1 MSTNDSKPSVFI
13 VTGMHRSG
21 TSLTA
26 SLFQKV
32 GVDIGKRLVGP
43 ADGNVKGHFENVDFV
58 EFHKSVLR
66 SHGIDEL
73 GCTFEKTIPVAAS
86 DVEIAKRAIDQNQ
99 QTHKHWGWKD
109 PRTALFWDFWLN
121 LLPDANFICVYR
133 SPWEVVDSL
142 YRRGT
147 DVSLLQN
154 PEMAVKMWLHYN
166 QKVLELYERFPERCL
181 LANVYP
187 IGNTPELF
195 IDRVNDKFNVNL
207 GAIPADNFEE
217 SLLVNDIIKSHRPSL
232 IEQYF
237 PEALEL
243 YQILESQAGNLSSES
258 KLASDQIIHFPA
270 SSVGPFEDWLKIR
283 LLEKQQK
290 NSNSEVKQW
299 QEQFHQAQT
308 KALGLETKLGE
319 TQVQLAGKETNF
331 QEALAKLLGLE
342 TELGQTQA
350 LLAGQTSQ
358 FQEALTKVLKLETEL
373 GQTQVQL
380 AGKEAHFQEAL
391 AKLLELETELGQ
403 TQVQLAGKES
413 QFQIALAKVLK
424 LETELGKT
432 QVKFEEKE
440 FRLEQKLAELL
451 WLETAQSQTQQD
463 LELSRQENERFQAE
477 IAAIKSSD
485 WWQLRERWWE
495 FQRRI
500 RDFFPSFVFSLDK
513 PTTWQVCDSNLL
525 IVGWVFHRKKEIQAV
540 RARIE
545 GKSFAA
551 VYGIERSDIALAH
564 SNIAGA
570 NKSGFTIELAAPA
583 GRHEVLLE
591 AQDERGKWYLLAAY
605 PLLVSTIQASLDV
618 PVIWE
623 QLQGQI
629 LFAGWCCHH
638 DRKIAKLSFLCGD
651 TAVECA
657 YGLRRKDVG
666 EVFPDWV
673 NSSES
678 GFEALVDLPPGE
690 WHVSLQAELETGE
703 ILYFQ
708 APQILTVR
716 RYHIWQRSADKFEEF
731 SSFVEAIRQRAR
743 ERKQRL
749 GRIVPMP
756 WEIVKVMRQFG
767 KIYRQQ
773 KQFTAPG
780 DLLPPAGFVVP
791 KPIDRYDA
799 WLEVNQWNVRSRDYL
814 ISRLKSCGEALPK
827 ISVVMPVYNPQIDFL
842 ESAIDS
848 VINQVYQNWELCI
861 ADDYSTDFTVA
872 ETLKDWAEKDDRI
885 RITFRTENGN
895 ISAATNSA
903 AALATGDII
912 LFLDNDDEL
921 TPDALGEVAL
931 YFATHPTTDFLYSDD
946 DKIDTKGRR
955 FAPQFKPEWSPEL
968 LLSYMYLGHLCAVK
982 KEIFEQIGGLRLGF
996 EGSQD
1001 YDFALR
1007 ATEISRRVA
1016 HLPLVLYH
1024 WRTAP
1029 GSTAVSGAA
1038 KPSSF
1043 SAGQQAIQ
1051 DALNRRQIKGSVAQ
1065 HAWAIKENLGIFAQD
1080 FPDDGPSVTLIIPTK
1095 NQVQLLKACID
1106 SLAITTYKNYQIA
1119 VIDNESDDPK
1129 TREYLN
1135 QLNCQVLRI
1144 KNPEGKFSFA
1154 AINNRAVEQIDS
1166 EYVLFLN
1173 NDTEVITPRWLS
1185 QMVGYAQ
1192 IPAVGAVGARLL
1204 YPDGRIQHAGIIHG
1218 LHHGLAGHAF
1228 KLMNSDNRG
1237 YLSQAMVT
1245 RNYSAVTAA
1254 CTITPRQLFLE
1265 LGGFDEDNFA
1275 VAYNDADYGYRLLE
1289 RGYRCVYCPDAE
1301 LLHKE
1306 GTSRGF
1312 TDNPQEVAAF
1322 RRKYA
1327 GKNDSFYSP
1336 HLSLEDEYFHIQPRR
1351 VFMKEQA
1358 RLAADFVAD
1367 LRDVTDVTDGG
1378 LAADFVGDLTD
1389 VTDGGLAASNV
1400 RDLTDVTDVTDGG
1413 LAADFVGDLT
1423 DVTDV
1428 TDLTDQEELRFADSR
1443 VLSVANTNNSIH
1455 PVKVLMC
1462 SNSLDFTGAP
1472 LHQYEIAVKLAA
1484 EGVIMPIVLCTTDG
1498 PLRQAYEQ
1506 QRIEVIVRDNPL
1518 EHIYQRASYDEAIRS
1533 FSKEIESLKVDAI
1546 YANTLENFFVVDA
1559 ARQIGIPAVWN
1570 VHESEPWQTYF
1581 NRFGSEIAARALE
1594 CFRFPYKVIFV
1605 ADATRDRYLPLNSH
1619 HNFTVIHN
1627 GLDLSKLKNLD
1638 NSELARKSLGIA
1650 AEDVVFLLLG
1660 TVCERKGQKDLVQ
1673 ALSLLPE
1680 KWHNQIRC
1688 FIVGDRPS
1696 IYSNKLADMVG
1707 ELPEELRQRVTVVP
1721 ETGEPGKYYKAADI
1735 FVCTSRVESF
1745 PRVILEAMAC
1755 DLPIITSPV
1764 FGIKEQVRPGING
1777 LFYTPDRPDELVAA
1791 LISLLEDKL
1800 LRQQLAGN
1808 AKYVLDSLNTFEEMT
1823 QAYADIFCE
1832 AYFSSH

>member
-32 GVDIGKRLVGP
+32 GVDIGKKLVGP

-73 GCTFEKTIPVAAS
+73 GCTLEKTIPVAPEY
-86 DVEIAKRAIDQNQ
+86 VEIAKRAIDQNQ
-99 QTHKHWGWKD
+99 LPHKHWGWKD
-109 PRTALFWDFWLN
+109 PRTALFWDFWLT
-121 LLPDANFICVYR
+121 LLPEANFICVYR

-154 PEMAVKMWLHYN
+154 PEKAVKMWIHYN
-166 QKVLELYERFPERCL
+166 QKVLELYERFPHRCL

-195 IDRVNDKFNVNL
+195 LHQVNEKFNVNL
-207 GAIPADNFEE
+207 GAIPGDNFEE
-217 SLLVNDIIKSHRPSL
+217 SLLVNDIVKSHRPSL
-232 IEQYF
+232 IEKYF

-243 YQILESQAGNLSSES
+243 YELLETQAGNLSSES
-258 KLASDQIIHFPA
+258 KGAIDRVINFPA
-270 SSVGPFEDWLKIR
+270 SPVWPFEDWLKIR

-290 NSNSEVKQW
+290 TSSSELKQW
-299 QEQFHQAQT
+299 QEQFHQAQA
-308 KALGLETKLGE
+308 KVLGLETELGA
-319 TQVQLAGKETNF
+319 TQVQLAGKESNF

-342 TELGQTQA
+342 TELGQTQVQ
-350 LLAGQTSQ
+350 LAGKESH
-358 FQEALTKVLKLETEL
+358 FQEALTKVLKLE
-373 GQTQVQL
+373 
-380 AGKEAHFQEAL
+380 A
-391 AKLLELETELGQ
+391 ELGQ

-413 QFQIALAKVLK
+413 QFQEALAKLLGLETELGQTQVQLAGKETQFQTALAKVLE
-424 LETELGKT
+424 LEAELGQTQVQFEETEFIL
-432 QVKFEEKE
+432 Q
-440 FRLEQKLAELL
+440 QKLAELL
-451 WLETAQSQTQQD
+451 QLETAQSQNQEKLKETQEK
-463 LELSRQENERFQAE
+463 LEQYRQENENFRAE
-477 IAAIKSSD
+477 LAIIKYSI
-485 WWQLRERWWE
+485 WWQLREKLWE
-495 FQRRI
+495 VQRKI
-500 RDFFPSFVFSLDK
+500 RDWFPKFIFSLDR

-525 IVGWVFHRKKEIQAV
+525 IVGWVFNQKRETTAV
-540 RARIE
+540 RARI
-545 GKSFAA
+545 KDQSFPG
-551 VYGIERSDIALAH
+551 VYGIDRSDIALAH
-564 SNIAGA
+564 SNIPAA
-570 NKSGFTIELAAPA
+570 QKSGFTIQLEAPA

-591 AQDERGKWYLLAAY
+591 AQDERGKWHLLAAY

-618 PVIWE
+618 PVVWE
-623 QLQGQI
+623 QRQGQI

-638 DRKIAKLSFLCGD
+638 DRKIAKLSLLCGD
-651 TAVECA
+651 TSVECA

-703 ILYFQ
+703 ILSFQ
-708 APQILTVR
+708 APKILTVR
-716 RYHIWQRSADKFEEF
+716 RYHIWQRSADKFEELSRF
-731 SSFVEAIRQRAR
+731 TAAIQQRAK

-749 GRIVPMP
+749 GRILPLP
-756 WEIVKVMRQFG
+756 WEIVKVLRQLG

-773 KQFTAPG
+773 KQFSAPG
-780 DLLPPAGFVVP
+780 ELLPPAGFVVP
-791 KPIDRYDA
+791 QPIDRYDA
-799 WLEVNQWNVRSRDYL
+799 WLEVNQWNDRARDYL
-814 ISRLKSCGEALPK
+814 ISRLKSCREPLPK

-848 VINQVYQNWELCI
+848 VINQVYSNWELCI
-861 ADDYSTDFTVA
+861 ADDCSTEFTVA
-872 ETLKDWAEKDDRI
+872 ENLKSWAQKDDRI

-931 YFATHPTTDFLYSDD
+931 YFASHPATDFLYSDD

-968 LLSYMYLGHLCAVK
+968 LLSYMYLGHLCAVRRH
-982 KEIFEQIGGLRLGF
+982 IFEQIGGLRIGF

-1007 ATEISRRVA
+1007 ATEISRHVA

-1029 GSTAVSGAA
+1029 GSTAISGAA
-1038 KPSSF
+1038 KPASF
-1043 SAGQQAIQ
+1043 AAGQKAIQ
-1051 DALNRRQIKGSVAQ
+1051 DALNRRKINGNVAQ

-1080 FPDDGPSVTLIIPTK
+1080 FPDNGPSVTVIIPTK
-1095 NQVQLLKACID
+1095 NQLKLLKACLD
-1106 SLAITTYKNYQIA
+1106 SLETTTYKNYQVA

-1129 TREYLN
+1129 TLEYLK
-1135 QLNCQVLRI
+1135 QLNCQVLHI
-1144 KNPEGKFSFA
+1144 KNPGGKFSFA
-1154 AINNRAVEQIDS
+1154 AINNRAVEQVDS

-1173 NDTEVITPRWLS
+1173 NDTEVINPRWLS

-1204 YPDGRIQHAGIIHG
+1204 YPDGRIQHAGVIHG

-1228 KLMNSDNRG
+1228 KLMNSENRG

-1265 LGGFDEDNFA
+1265 LGGFDEENFA

-1351 VFMKEQA
+1351 VFMKEEE
-1358 RLAADFVAD
+1358 RRKKEEGRGKKEEGYTLEVSDSGLLVAEAEN
-1367 LRDVTDVTDGG
+1367 L
-1378 LAADFVGDLTD
+1378 
-1389 VTDGGLAASNV
+1389 
-1400 RDLTDVTDVTDGG
+1400 
-1413 LAADFVGDLT
+1413 
-1423 DVTDV
+1423 
-1428 TDLTDQEELRFADSR
+1428 
-1443 VLSVANTNNSIH
+1443 IH
-1455 PVKVLMC
+1455 PIRVLMC

-1472 LHQYEIAVKLAA
+1472 LHQYEVAVKLAA
-1484 EGVIMPIVLCTTDG
+1484 EGVIKPIVLCVTDG

-1506 QRIEVIVRDNPL
+1506 QGIEVIVRDNPL
-1518 EHIYQRASYDEAIRS
+1518 EHIYQRDAYDEAIRS
-1533 FSKEIESLKVDAI
+1533 FSQEIASLKVDAI

-1559 ARQIGIPAVWN
+1559 AWQIGIPVVWN

-1627 GLDLSKLKNLD
+1627 GLDLSKLENSE
-1638 NSELARKSLGIA
+1638 NSELARKTLGVA
-1650 AEDVVFLLLG
+1650 AEDVVILLLG
-1660 TVCERKGQKDLVQ
+1660 TVCERKGQQDLVK
-1673 ALSLLPE
+1673 ALSLLPD
-1680 KWHNQIRC
+1680 KWHNKIRC

-1696 IYSNKLADMVG
+1696 IYSNKLAELVG
-1707 ELPEELRQRVTVVP
+1707 ELPAELRLRVTVVP
-1721 ETGEPGKYYKAADI
+1721 ETGETGKYYKAADI

-1755 DLPIITSPV
+1755 DLPIITTPV

-1777 LFYTPDRPDELVAA
+1777 LFYTPDRPEELAA
-1791 LISLLEDKL
+1791 SLHSLLEDKS
-1800 LRQQLAGN
+1800 LRQRLAEN
-1808 AKYVLDSLNTFEEMT
+1808 AKYVLESLNSFAEMT
-1823 QAYADIFCE
+1823 QAYGQIFRE
-1832 AYFSSH
+1832 GYFTIKK

>member
-32 GVDIGKRLVGP
+32 GVDIGKKLVGP

-73 GCTFEKTIPVAAS
+73 GCTFEKTIPVAAEY
-86 DVEIAKRAIDQNQ
+86 VEIAKRAIDQNQ

-109 PRTALFWDFWLN
+109 PRTALFWDFWLT
-121 LLPDANFICVYR
+121 LLPEANFICVYR

-154 PEMAVKMWLHYN
+154 PEMAVKMWIHYN
-166 QKVLELYERFPERCL
+166 QKVLELYERFPHRCL

-195 IDRVNDKFNVNL
+195 LDRVNEKFNVNL
-207 GAIPADNFEE
+207 GAIPGDNFEE
-217 SLLVNDIIKSHRPSL
+217 SLLVNDIVKSHRPSL
-232 IEQYF
+232 IEKYF

-243 YQILESQAGNLSSES
+243 YELLETQAGNLSSES
-258 KLASDQIIHFPA
+258 KGAIDKVIHFPA
-270 SSVGPFEDWLKIR
+270 SPVWPFEDWLKIR

-290 NSNSEVKQW
+290 TSSSELKQW
-299 QEQFHQAQT
+299 QEQFHQAQA
-308 KALGLETKLGE
+308 KVLGLETELGA
-319 TQVQLAGKETNF
+319 TQVQLAGKESNF

-342 TELGQTQA
+342 TELGQTQVQ
-350 LLAGQTSQ
+350 LAGKESQ
-358 FQEALTKVLKLETEL
+358 FQEALTKVLKLEAEL
-373 GQTQVQL
+373 GETQVQL
-380 AGKEAHFQEAL
+380 AGKESQFQEAL
-391 AKLLELETELGQ
+391 AKLLGLETELGQ

-413 QFQIALAKVLK
+413 QFQTALAKVLE
-424 LETELGKT
+424 LEAELGQTQVQFEETEFVL
-432 QVKFEEKE
+432 Q
-440 FRLEQKLAELL
+440 QKLAELL
-451 WLETAQSQTQQD
+451 HLETAQSQTQEKLKATQEN
-463 LELSRQENERFQAE
+463 LEQARQETENFRAE
-477 IAAIKSSD
+477 LATIKSSR
-485 WWQLRERWWE
+485 WWQVREKLWE
-495 FQRRI
+495 VQRKI
-500 RDFFPSFVFSLDK
+500 RDLFPKFIFSLDQ

-525 IVGWVFHRKKEIQAV
+525 IVGWVFNQKRETTAV
-540 RARIE
+540 RARI
-545 GKSFAA
+545 KDQSFAG
-551 VYGIERSDIALAH
+551 VYGIDRSDIALAH
-564 SNIAGA
+564 SNIPAA
-570 NKSGFTIELAAPA
+570 KKSGFTIELEAPA

-591 AQDERGKWYLLAAY
+591 AQDDRGKWHLLAAY

-618 PVIWE
+618 PVVWE
-623 QLQGQI
+623 QRQGQI

-638 DRKIAKLSFLCGD
+638 DRKIAKLSLLCGD
-651 TAVECA
+651 TSVECA

-703 ILYFQ
+703 ILSFQ
-708 APQILTVR
+708 APKILTVR
-716 RYHIWQRSADKFEEF
+716 RYHIWQRSADKFEELSRF
-731 SSFVEAIRQRAR
+731 TAAIQQRAK

-756 WEIVKVMRQFG
+756 WEIVKVIRQLG

-773 KQFTAPG
+773 KQFSAPG

-791 KPIDRYDA
+791 QPIDRYDA
-799 WLEVNQWNVRSRDYL
+799 WLEVNQWNDRARDYL
-814 ISRLKSCGEALPK
+814 ISRLKSCREPLPK

-848 VINQVYQNWELCI
+848 VINQVYANWELCI
-861 ADDYSTDFTVA
+861 ADDCSTDFTVA
-872 ETLKDWAEKDDRI
+872 DTLKNWVQKDDRI

-931 YFATHPTTDFLYSDD
+931 YFASHPATDFLYSDD

-968 LLSYMYLGHLCAVK
+968 LLSYMYLGHLCAVRK
-982 KEIFEQIGGLRLGF
+982 HIFEEIGGLRIGL

-1007 ATEISRRVA
+1007 ATEISRHVA

-1029 GSTAVSGAA
+1029 GSTAISGAA
-1038 KPSSF
+1038 KPASF
-1043 SAGQQAIQ
+1043 AAGQKAIQ
-1051 DALNRRQIKGSVAQ
+1051 DALNRRKINGNVAQ

-1080 FPDDGPSVTLIIPTK
+1080 FPDHGPSVTVIIPTK
-1095 NQVQLLKACID
+1095 NQLKLLKACLD
-1106 SLAITTYKNYQIA
+1106 SLETTTYKNYQVA

-1129 TREYLN
+1129 TLEYLKE
-1135 QLNCQVLRI
+1135 LKCQVLHI
-1144 KNPEGKFSFA
+1144 KNPAGKFSFA
-1154 AINNRAVEQIDS
+1154 AINNRATEQVDS

-1173 NDTEVITPRWLS
+1173 NDTEVINPRWLS

-1192 IPAVGAVGARLL
+1192 IAGVGAVGARLL
-1204 YPDGRIQHAGIIHG
+1204 YPDGRIQHAGVIHG

-1228 KLMNSDNRG
+1228 KLMNSENRG

-1254 CTITPRQLFLE
+1254 CMITPRQLFLE
-1265 LGGFDEDNFA
+1265 LGGFDEENFA

-1351 VFMKEQA
+1351 VFMKEEGSA
-1358 RLAADFVAD
+1358 TSNV
-1367 LRDVTDVTDGG
+1367 RDVTDGKKK
-1378 LAADFVGDLTD
+1378 
-1389 VTDGGLAASNV
+1389 
-1400 RDLTDVTDVTDGG
+1400 
-1413 LAADFVGDLT
+1413 
-1423 DVTDV
+1423 
-1428 TDLTDQEELRFADSR
+1428 EELKCGNFGS
-1443 VLSVANTNNSIH
+1443 LISVNNFVNPIR
-1455 PVKVLMC
+1455 VLMC

-1472 LHQYEIAVKLAA
+1472 LHQYEIAVKLAT
-1484 EGVIMPIVLCTTDG
+1484 EGVIKPIVLCTTDG

-1506 QRIEVIVRDNPL
+1506 QGIEVIVRDNPL
-1518 EHIYQRASYDEAIRS
+1518 EHIYQRDAYDQAIRS

-1559 ARQIGIPAVWN
+1559 ARQIGTPTVWN

-1581 NRFGSEIAARALE
+1581 NRFGSEIAARGLE

-1627 GLDLSKLKNLD
+1627 GLDLSKLENSQ
-1638 NSELARKSLGIA
+1638 NSELARKSLGVT
-1650 AEDVVFLLLG
+1650 AEDVVILLLG
-1660 TVCERKGQKDLVQ
+1660 TVCERKGQQDLVK
-1673 ALSLLPE
+1673 ALSLLPD
-1680 KWHNQIRC
+1680 KLHNKIRC

-1696 IYSNKLADMVG
+1696 IYSNKLAELVG
-1707 ELPEELRQRVTVVP
+1707 ELPQELRQRVTVVP
-1721 ETGEPGKYYKAADI
+1721 ETGETVKYYKAADI

-1755 DLPIITSPV
+1755 DLPIVTSPV
-1764 FGIKEQVRPGING
+1764 FGIKEQVRPGMNG

-1791 LISLLEDKL
+1791 LISLLEDKS
-1800 LRQQLAGN
+1800 LRQQLAEN
-1808 AKYVLDSLNTFEEMT
+1808 AKYVLASLNTFEEMT
-1823 QAYADIFCE
+1823 QAYAEIFCE
-1832 AYFSSH
+1832 AYFSRH

>member
-1 MSTNDSKPSVFI
+1 MSINDSKPSVFI

-32 GVDIGKRLVGP
+32 GVDIGKKLVGP
-43 ADGNVKGHFENVDFV
+43 AVGNVKGHFENVDFV

-73 GCTFEKTIPVAAS
+73 GCTLEKTIPVAAEY
-86 DVEIAKRAIDQNQ
+86 VEIAKRAIAQNQ
-99 QTHKHWGWKD
+99 LPHKHWGWKD

-121 LLPDANFICVYR
+121 LLPEANFICVYR

-147 DVSLLQN
+147 DASLLQN

-166 QKVLELYERFPERCL
+166 QKVLELSENFPDRCL

-217 SLLVNDIIKSHRPSL
+217 SLLVNDIVKSHRPSL

-243 YQILESQAGNLSSES
+243 YQVLETQAGNLSSES
-258 KLASDQIIHFPA
+258 KLASDKILHFPV

-290 NSNSEVKQW
+290 NSNAEVKQW
-299 QEQFHQAQT
+299 QEEFHQAQA
-308 KALGLETKLGE
+308 KVLGLETELGE
-319 TQVQLAGKETNF
+319 TQVQLAGKESNFQEALVKLLELETELGQTQVQLDGKESQFQEALTKVLELEAELGQTQVQLAGKETHF

-342 TELGQTQA
+342 TELGQTQ
-350 LLAGQTSQ
+350 
-358 FQEALTKVLKLETEL
+358 
-373 GQTQVQL
+373 VQL
-380 AGKEAHFQEAL
+380 AGKEA
-391 AKLLELETELGQ
+391 
-403 TQVQLAGKES
+403 
-413 QFQIALAKVLK
+413 QFQTALAKVLE
-424 LETELGKT
+424 LEAELGKS
-432 QVKFEEKE
+432 QVKYEEKE
-440 FRLEQKLAELL
+440 FKLDQKLAELL
-451 WLETAQSQTQQD
+451 WLETVQTQTREKLNQSRED
-463 LELSRQENERFQAE
+463 LEKSLQETERVRAE

-485 WWQLRERWWE
+485 WWQVREKWWE
-495 FQRRI
+495 FQHRI
-500 RDFFPSFVFSLDK
+500 RDLFPKFVFSLDR
-513 PTTWQVCDSNLL
+513 PTTWQVSDSNLP
-525 IVGWVFHRKKEIQAV
+525 IVGWVFNTKTEIKAV

-545 GKSFAA
+545 DKTFVG
-551 VYGIERSDIALAH
+551 VYGIERSDIAAAH
-564 SNIAGA
+564 SNISAA
-570 NKSGFTIELAAPA
+570 NKCGFTIELQAPA
-583 GRHEVLLE
+583 GRHKVLLE
-591 AQDERGKWYLLAAY
+591 AQDEGGKWHLLAAY

-618 PVIWE
+618 PVVWE
-623 QLQGQI
+623 QRQGQV

-638 DRKIAKLSFLCGD
+638 DRKIAKLSLLCGD
-651 TAVECA
+651 TSVECA

-690 WHVSLQAELETGE
+690 WHVSLKAELDTGE

-756 WEIVKVMRQFG
+756 WEVVRVIRQLG

-814 ISRLKSCGEALPK
+814 ISRLKSCREALPK

-848 VINQVYQNWELCI
+848 VMAQVYANWELCI
-861 ADDYSTDFTVA
+861 ADDCSTDSAVA
-872 ETLKDWAEKDDRI
+872 ETLKKWAEKDDRI

-946 DKIDTKGRR
+946 DKIDTKGHR
-955 FAPQFKPEWSPEL
+955 FAPQFKPQWSPEL
-968 LLSYMYLGHLCAVK
+968 LLSYMYLGHLCAVRK
-982 KEIFEQIGGLRLGF
+982 HIFEEIGGLRLGF

-1038 KPSSF
+1038 KPASF
-1043 SAGQQAIQ
+1043 AAGQKAIQ
-1051 DALNRRQIKGSVAQ
+1051 DALNRRKINGNVAQ

-1080 FPDDGPSVTLIIPTK
+1080 FPDSGPSVTVIIPTK
-1095 NQVQLLKACID
+1095 NQLTLLKACLD
-1106 SLAITTYKNYQIA
+1106 SLESTTYKNYQVA

-1129 TREYLN
+1129 TLEYLK
-1135 QLNCQVLRI
+1135 QLTCKVLRI
-1144 KNPEGKFSFA
+1144 KNPGGKFSFA
-1154 AINNRAVEQIDS
+1154 AINNRAAEQVES

-1173 NDTEVITPRWLS
+1173 NDTEVINPRWLS

-1204 YPDGRIQHAGIIHG
+1204 YPDGRIQHAGVIHG

-1228 KLMNSDNRG
+1228 KLMHKDNRG

-1275 VAYNDADYGYRLLE
+1275 VAYNDVDYGYRLLE

-1351 VFMKEQA
+1351 VFMKGGGSSA
-1358 RLAADFVAD
+1358 TDFVAD
-1367 LRDVTDVTDGG
+1367 VADVTDVTDR
-1378 LAADFVGDLTD
+1378 
-1389 VTDGGLAASNV
+1389 
-1400 RDLTDVTDVTDGG
+1400 RDK
-1413 LAADFVGDLT
+1413 
-1423 DVTDV
+1423 
-1428 TDLTDQEELRFADSR
+1428 EELKLADSGL
-1443 VLSVANTNNSIH
+1443 LSVVNSSLH
-1455 PVKVLMC
+1455 PIKVLMC

-1484 EGVIMPIVLCTTDG
+1484 EGAILPIVLCTTDG

-1506 QRIEVIVRDNPL
+1506 QGIEVIVRDNPL
-1518 EHIYQRASYDEAIRS
+1518 EHIYQRDAYDEAIRN
-1533 FSKEIESLKVDAI
+1533 FSKEIETLKVDAI

-1559 ARQIGIPAVWN
+1559 AHQIGIPAVWN
-1570 VHESEPWQTYF
+1570 VHESEPWPTYF

-1627 GLDLSKLKNLD
+1627 GLDLSKLENSE
-1638 NSELARKSLGIA
+1638 NSELARNRLGVQ
-1650 AEDVVFLLLG
+1650 AEDVVILLLG
-1660 TVCERKGQKDLVQ
+1660 TVCERKGQQDLVK
-1673 ALSLLPE
+1673 ALSLLPD
-1680 KWHNQIRC
+1680 KWHNKITC

-1696 IYSNKLADMVG
+1696 IYSNKLADLVAQ
-1707 ELPEELRQRVTVVP
+1707 LPEDLRQRVTVVP
-1721 ETGEPGKYYKAADI
+1721 ETGETGKYYKAADI

-1791 LISLLEDKL
+1791 LLRLLEDKS
-1800 LRQQLAGN
+1800 LRHQLAGN

-1823 QAYADIFCE
+1823 QAYAEIFCE
-1832 AYFSSH
+1832 AYFAKK

>member
-1 MSTNDSKPSVFI
+1 MSTNDTKPSVFI

-26 SLFQKV
+26 SLFQEV
-32 GVDIGKRLVGP
+32 GVDIGKKLVGP

-66 SHGIDEL
+66 SNGIDEL
-73 GCTFEKTIPVAAS
+73 GCTFEKTIPVAAEY
-86 DVEIAKRAIDQNQ
+86 VEIAKRAIDQNQ

-109 PRTALFWDFWLN
+109 PRTTLFWDFWLT
-121 LLPDANFICVYR
+121 LLPEANFICVYR

-154 PEMAVKMWLHYN
+154 PEMAVKMWVHYN
-166 QKVLELYERFPERCL
+166 QKVLELYERFPDRCL

-195 IDRVNDKFNVNL
+195 IERINEKFNVNL
-207 GAIPADNFEE
+207 GAIPGDNFEE
-217 SLLVNDIIKSHRPSL
+217 SLLVNDIVKSHRPSL
-232 IEQYF
+232 IEKYF

-243 YQILESQAGNLSSES
+243 YELLETQAGNLSSES
-258 KLASDQIIHFPA
+258 KFAIDRVIHSPA
-270 SSVGPFEDWLKIR
+270 SPVWPFEDWLKIR

-299 QEQFHQAQT
+299 QEQFHQAQA
-308 KALGLETKLGE
+308 KVLGLETELGA
-319 TQVQLAGKETNF
+319 TQVQLAGKESNF

-342 TELGQTQA
+342 TELGQTQVQ
-350 LLAGQTSQ
+350 LAGKESQ
-358 FQEALTKVLKLETEL
+358 FQEALKKILHLE
-373 GQTQVQL
+373 
-380 AGKEAHFQEAL
+380 A
-391 AKLLELETELGQ
+391 ELGQ

-413 QFQIALAKVLK
+413 QFQEALAKLLGLETELGQTQVQFAGKESQFQEALAKVLE
-424 LETELGKT
+424 LEAELGQTQVQFEETEFIL
-432 QVKFEEKE
+432 Q
-440 FRLEQKLAELL
+440 QKLAELL
-451 WLETAQSQTQQD
+451 QLETAQSQTQEKLKDTQEN
-463 LELSRQENERFQAE
+463 LEQSRQENENFRAE
-477 IAAIKSSD
+477 IAKIKSSR
-485 WWQLRERWWE
+485 WWKLREKWRE
-495 FQRRI
+495 VQHKI
-500 RDFFPSFVFSLDK
+500 RDLFPKFIFSLDQ

-525 IVGWVFHRKKEIQAV
+525 IAGWVFHKKREITAV
-540 RARIE
+540 RARVE
-545 GKSFAA
+545 DKSFAG
-551 VYGIERSDIALAH
+551 VYGIERSDIALAYC
-564 SNIAGA
+564 NIPTA
-570 NKSGFTIELAAPA
+570 NKSGFTIELQAPA

-591 AQDERGKWYLLAAY
+591 AQDERGKWHLLAAY

-618 PVIWE
+618 PVVWE
-623 QLQGQI
+623 QRQGQI

-638 DRKIAKLSFLCGD
+638 DRKIAKLSLLCGD
-651 TAVECA
+651 TSVECA

-678 GFEALVDLPPGE
+678 GFEALVDLPAGE
-690 WHVSLQAELETGE
+690 WHVSLQAELESGE

-708 APQILTVR
+708 APKKLTVR
-716 RYHIWQRSADKFEEF
+716 RYHIWQRSADKFEEW
-731 SSFVEAIRQRAR
+731 SNLIEAIRQRAR

-756 WEIVKVMRQFG
+756 WEIVRVIRQFG

-773 KQFTAPG
+773 KQLISPG

-799 WLEVNQWNVRSRDYL
+799 WLEVNQWNDRARNYL
-814 ISRLKSCGEALPK
+814 ISRLKSCREPLPK

-842 ESAIDS
+842 ESAIAS
-848 VINQVYQNWELCI
+848 VLNQVYPNWELCI
-861 ADDYSTDFTVA
+861 ADDCSTEFTVA
-872 ETLKDWAEKDDRI
+872 ENLKNWAQKDDRI
-885 RITFRTENGN
+885 RITFRTKNGN

-931 YFATHPTTDFLYSDD
+931 YFAAHPATDFLYSDD

-968 LLSYMYLGHLCAVK
+968 LLSYMYLGHLCAVRK
-982 KEIFEQIGGLRLGF
+982 HIFEQIGGLRLGL

-1007 ATEISRRVA
+1007 ATEISRHVA

-1029 GSTAVSGAA
+1029 GSTAISGAA
-1038 KPSSF
+1038 KPASF
-1043 SAGQQAIQ
+1043 AAGQKAIQ
-1051 DALNRRQIKGSVAQ
+1051 DALNRRKINGNVAQ

-1080 FPDDGPSVTLIIPTK
+1080 FPDNGPSVTVIIPTK
-1095 NQVQLLKACID
+1095 NQLKLLKACLD
-1106 SLAITTYKNYQIA
+1106 SLETTTYKNYQVA

-1129 TREYLN
+1129 TLEYLKE
-1135 QLNCQVLRI
+1135 LTCQVLRI
-1144 KNPEGKFSFA
+1144 KNPDGKFSFA
-1154 AINNRAVEQIDS
+1154 AINNRAAEQVDS

-1173 NDTEVITPRWLS
+1173 NDTEVINPRWLS

-1228 KLMNSDNRG
+1228 KLMNSENRG

-1289 RGYRCVYCPDAE
+1289 LGYRCVYCPDAE

-1351 VFMKEQA
+1351 FFIKEQES
-1358 RLAADFVAD
+1358 L
-1367 LRDVTDVTDGG
+1367 VTDSVTDAGENEKLNFG
-1378 LAADFVGDLTD
+1378 NFGSLISVNNFV
-1389 VTDGGLAASNV
+1389 NPI
-1400 RDLTDVTDVTDGG
+1400 R
-1413 LAADFVGDLT
+1413 
-1423 DVTDV
+1423 
-1428 TDLTDQEELRFADSR
+1428 
-1443 VLSVANTNNSIH
+1443 
-1455 PVKVLMC
+1455 VLMC

-1484 EGVIMPIVLCTTDG
+1484 EGAIEPIVLCTTEG

-1506 QRIEVIVRDNPL
+1506 QGIEVIVRDNPL
-1518 EHIYQRASYDEAIRS
+1518 EHIYQRDAYDEAIRS
-1533 FSKEIESLKVDAI
+1533 FSTEIASLKVDAI

-1559 ARQIGIPAVWN
+1559 AREIGIPAVWN

-1594 CFRFPYKVIFV
+1594 CFRIPYKVIFV

-1627 GLDLSKLKNLD
+1627 GLDLSKLENSE
-1638 NSELARKSLGIA
+1638 NSELARKSLGVA
-1650 AEDVVFLLLG
+1650 AEDVVILLLG
-1660 TVCERKGQKDLVQ
+1660 TVCERKGQQDLVK
-1673 ALSLLPE
+1673 ALSLLPD
-1680 KWHNQIRC
+1680 KWHNKIRC

-1696 IYSNKLADMVG
+1696 IYSNKLAELVG
-1707 ELPEELRQRVTVVP
+1707 ELPAELRPRVTVVP
-1721 ETGEPGKYYKAADI
+1721 ETGETGKYYKAADI

-1755 DLPIITSPV
+1755 DLPIVTSPV

-1791 LISLLEDKL
+1791 LISLLDDKS
-1800 LRQQLAGN
+1800 LRQQLAEN

>member
-1 MSTNDSKPSVFI
+1 VSTNDSKPSVFI

-32 GVDIGKRLVGP
+32 GVDIGKKLVGP

-73 GCTFEKTIPVAAS
+73 GCTFEKTIPVAAEY
-86 DVEIAKRAIDQNQ
+86 VEIAKRAIAENQ
-99 QTHKHWGWKD
+99 QTDKHWGWKD

-121 LLPDANFICVYR
+121 LLPEANFICVYR

-154 PEMAVKMWLHYN
+154 PEMAVKMWIHYN
-166 QKVLELYERFPERCL
+166 QKVLELYERFPDRCL

-207 GAIPADNFEE
+207 GVIPADNFEE
-217 SLLVNDIIKSHRPSL
+217 SLLVNDIVKSHRPSL

-243 YQILESQAGNLSSES
+243 YQLLEIQAGNLSSES
-258 KLASDQIIHFPA
+258 KLASDKIIHFPA

-283 LLEKQQK
+283 LLEKHQK
-290 NSNSEVKQW
+290 TSNSELKQW
-299 QEQFHQAQT
+299 QEQFQQAQI
-308 KALGLETKLGE
+308 KVLGLETELGE

-342 TELGQTQA
+342 TELGTTQA

-380 AGKEAHFQEAL
+380 AGKESQFQEAL
-391 AKLLELETELGQ
+391 AKLLGLETELGQ

-413 QFQIALAKVLK
+413 QFQIALVKVLK
-424 LETELGKT
+424 LETELGKS
-432 QVKFEEKE
+432 QVKFKEKE
-440 FRLEQKLAELL
+440 FKLEQKLAELL
-451 WLETAQSQTQQD
+451 WLETAQSQTKQD
-463 LELSRQENERFQAE
+463 LELSRQENANIQAE
-477 IAAIKSSD
+477 LAAFKSSY
-485 WWQLRERWWE
+485 WWQLRQRWWE
-495 FQRRI
+495 FQRQI
-500 RDFFPSFVFSLDK
+500 RDLFPKFIFSLDK
-513 PTTWQVCDSNLL
+513 PTTWQVGESNLS
-525 IVGWVFHRKKEIQAV
+525 IVGWVFNTKTEIVGV

-551 VYGIERSDIALAH
+551 IYGIERSDIALAH
-564 SNIAGA
+564 SNIAA
-570 NKSGFTIELAAPA
+570 AHKSGFTIELQAPA

-591 AQDERGKWYLLAAY
+591 AKEKGGNWHLLAAY

-618 PVIWE
+618 PVVWE

-638 DRKIAKLSFLCGD
+638 ERKIAKLSFLCGD
-651 TAVECA
+651 TAIECA

-690 WHVSLQAELETGE
+690 WQVSLQAELETGE

-756 WEIVKVMRQFG
+756 WEIVKVIRQFG

-861 ADDYSTDFTVA
+861 ADDFSTDATVA

-903 AALATGDII
+903 SALATGDII

-931 YFATHPTTDFLYSDD
+931 YFAAHPTTDFLYSDD

-1043 SAGQQAIQ
+1043 AAGQQAIQ
-1051 DALNRRQIKGSVAQ
+1051 DALNRREIKGSVAQ

-1095 NQVQLLKACID
+1095 NQVKLLKACID
-1106 SLAITTYKNYQIA
+1106 SLESTTYKNYQIA

-1129 TREYLN
+1129 TLEYLN

-1144 KNPEGKFSFA
+1144 KNPGGKFSFA
-1154 AINNRAVEQIDS
+1154 AINNRAVEQVDS

-1204 YPDGRIQHAGIIHG
+1204 YPDGRIQHAGVIHG

-1228 KLMNSDNRG
+1228 KLMNKDNRG

-1275 VAYNDADYGYRLLE
+1275 VAYNDVDYGYRLLE

-1312 TDNPQEVAAF
+1312 TDNPEEVAAF

-1351 VFMKEQA
+1351 VFMKEEGKKEEG
-1358 RLAADFVAD
+1358 RLATDFVA
-1367 LRDVTDVTDGG
+1367 
-1378 LAADFVGDLTD
+1378 
-1389 VTDGGLAASNV
+1389 
-1400 RDLTDVTDVTDGG
+1400 DLTDVTDVTDGRDKG
-1413 LAADFVGDLT
+1413 
-1423 DVTDV
+1423 
-1428 TDLTDQEELRFADSR
+1428 ELQFADSGL
-1443 VLSVANTNNSIH
+1443 LSVANTNNCIH
-1455 PVKVLMC
+1455 PVRVLMC

-1484 EGVIMPIVLCTTDG
+1484 EGVIVPIVLCTTDG

-1506 QRIEVIVRDNPL
+1506 QGIEVIVRDNPL
-1518 EHIYQRASYDEAIRS
+1518 EHIYQRDAYDEAIRS

-1559 ARQIGIPAVWN
+1559 AHNIGIPAVWN

-1619 HNFTVIHN
+1619 YNFTVIHN
-1627 GLDLSKLKNLD
+1627 GLDLSKLENSD
-1638 NSELARKSLGIA
+1638 NFELARKSLGVA
-1650 AEDVVFLLLG
+1650 AEDVVILLLG
-1660 TVCERKGQKDLVQ
+1660 TVCERKGQQDLVK

-1680 KWHNQIRC
+1680 KWHNKIRC

-1696 IYSNKLADMVG
+1696 IYSSKLADMVG
-1707 ELPEELRQRVTVVP
+1707 ELPEELRRRVTVVP
-1721 ETGEPGKYYKAADI
+1721 ETGKPGKYYKAADI
-1735 FVCTSRVESF
+1735 FVCTSRIESF

>member
-32 GVDIGKRLVGP
+32 GVDIGKKLVGP

-73 GCTFEKTIPVAAS
+73 GCTFEKTIPVAAEY
-86 DVEIAKRAIDQNQ
+86 VEIAKRAIEQNQ
-99 QTHKHWGWKD
+99 LPHKHWGWKD

-121 LLPDANFICVYR
+121 LLPEANFICVYR

-154 PEMAVKMWLHYN
+154 PEMAVKMWIHYN
-166 QKVLELYERFPERCL
+166 QKVLELYERFPHRCL

-195 IDRVNDKFNVNL
+195 LDRVNEKFNVNL

-217 SLLVNDIIKSHRPSL
+217 SLLVNDIVKSHRPSL
-232 IEQYF
+232 IEKYF

-243 YQILESQAGNLSSES
+243 YQLLETQAGNLSSES
-258 KLASDQIIHFPA
+258 KGAIDRVIHFPA
-270 SSVGPFEDWLKIR
+270 SPFWPFEDWLKIR

-290 NSNSEVKQW
+290 TSYSELKQW
-299 QEQFHQAQT
+299 QEQFHQAQA
-308 KALGLETKLGE
+308 KVLGLETELGS
-319 TQVQLAGKETNF
+319 TQVQLAGKESNF

-342 TELGQTQA
+342 TELGQTQVQ
-350 LLAGQTSQ
+350 LAGKESQ
-358 FQEALTKVLKLETEL
+358 FQEALAKVLKLEADL
-373 GQTQVQL
+373 GETQVQL
-380 AGKEAHFQEAL
+380 AGKESQFQEAL
-391 AKLLELETELGQ
+391 AKLLGLETELGQ

-413 QFQIALAKVLK
+413 QFQTALAKVLE
-424 LETELGKT
+424 LEADLGQTQVQFEETEFIL
-432 QVKFEEKE
+432 Q
-440 FRLEQKLAELL
+440 QKLAELIQ
-451 WLETAQSQTQQD
+451 LETAQSQNQERLKDTQEK
-463 LELSRQENERFQAE
+463 LEHSRLENEKFRAE
-477 IAAIKSSD
+477 LAIIKSSLG
-485 WWQLRERWWE
+485 WQLREKLWE
-495 FQRRI
+495 VQRQI
-500 RDFFPSFVFSLDK
+500 RDLFPKFIFSLDR
-513 PTTWQVCDSNLL
+513 PTTWQVCDSKLL
-525 IVGWVFHRKKEIQAV
+525 IVGWVFNQKRETTAV
-540 RARIE
+540 RARI
-545 GKSFAA
+545 KDQSFAG
-551 VYGIERSDIALAH
+551 VYGLDRSDIALAH
-564 SNIAGA
+564 SHIPAAKN
-570 NKSGFTIELAAPA
+570 SGFTIELEAPA

-591 AQDERGKWYLLAAY
+591 AQDERGKWHLLAAY

-618 PVIWE
+618 PVVWE
-623 QLQGQI
+623 QRQGQI

-638 DRKIAKLSFLCGD
+638 DRKIAKLSLLCGD
-651 TAVECA
+651 TSVECA

-703 ILYFQ
+703 ILSFQ
-708 APQILTVR
+708 APKKLTVR
-716 RYHIWQRSADKFEEF
+716 RYHIWQRSADKFEELSRF
-731 SSFVEAIRQRAR
+731 TAAIQQRAR

-749 GRIVPMP
+749 GRIVPLP
-756 WEIVKVMRQFG
+756 WEIVKVLRQLG

-780 DLLPPAGFVVP
+780 ELLPPAGFVVP
-791 KPIDRYDA
+791 QPIDRYDA
-799 WLEVNQWNVRSRDYL
+799 WLEVNQWNEHARDYL
-814 ISRLKSCGEALPK
+814 ISRLKSCREPLPK

-848 VINQVYQNWELCI
+848 VINQVYPNWELCI
-861 ADDYSTDFTVA
+861 ADDCSTDLTVA
-872 ETLKDWAEKDDRI
+872 ESLKSWGQKDDRI

-931 YFATHPTTDFLYSDD
+931 YFAAHPATDFLYSDD

-968 LLSYMYLGHLCAVK
+968 LLSYMYLGHLCAVRRH
-982 KEIFEQIGGLRLGF
+982 IFEEIGGLRIGF

-1007 ATEISRRVA
+1007 ATEISRHVA

-1029 GSTAVSGAA
+1029 GSTAISGAA
-1038 KPSSF
+1038 KPASF
-1043 SAGQQAIQ
+1043 SAGQKAIQ
-1051 DALNRRQIKGSVAQ
+1051 DALNRRQINGNVAQ

-1080 FPDDGPSVTLIIPTK
+1080 FPDNGPSVTVIIPTK
-1095 NQVQLLKACID
+1095 NQLQLLKSCLD
-1106 SLAITTYKNYQIA
+1106 SLETTTYKNYQVA

-1129 TREYLN
+1129 TLEYLK
-1135 QLNCQVLRI
+1135 QLNCQVLHI
-1144 KNPEGKFSFA
+1144 KNPGGKFSFA
-1154 AINNRAVEQIDS
+1154 AINNRAVEQVDS

-1173 NDTEVITPRWLS
+1173 NDTEVINPRWLS

-1204 YPDGRIQHAGIIHG
+1204 YPDGRIQHAGVIHG

-1228 KLMNSDNRG
+1228 KLMDKNNRG

-1265 LGGFDEDNFA
+1265 LGGFDEENFA
-1275 VAYNDADYGYRLLE
+1275 VAYNDVDYGYRLLE

-1351 VFMKEQA
+1351 VFMKEEGSA
-1358 RLAADFVAD
+1358 TSNV
-1367 LRDVTDVTDGG
+1367 RDVTDVTD
-1378 LAADFVGDLTD
+1378 
-1389 VTDGGLAASNV
+1389 VTDK
-1400 RDLTDVTDVTDGG
+1400 
-1413 LAADFVGDLT
+1413 
-1423 DVTDV
+1423 
-1428 TDLTDQEELRFADSR
+1428 EERKFSDSGW
-1443 VLSVANTNNSIH
+1443 LEAEAENLIH
-1455 PVKVLMC
+1455 PIKVLMC

-1484 EGVIMPIVLCTTDG
+1484 EGVVKPIVLCTTDG

-1506 QRIEVIVRDNPL
+1506 QGIEVIVRDNPL
-1518 EHIYQRASYDEAIRS
+1518 EHIYQRDAYDEAIRS
-1533 FSKEIESLKVDAI
+1533 FSTEIASLKVDAI

-1559 ARQIGIPAVWN
+1559 ARQLGIPTVWN

-1627 GLDLSKLKNLD
+1627 GLDLSKLENLD
-1638 NSELARKSLGIA
+1638 NSELARKTLGVA
-1650 AEDVVFLLLG
+1650 AEDVVILLLG
-1660 TVCERKGQKDLVQ
+1660 TVCERKGQQDLVK
-1673 ALSLLPE
+1673 ALSLLPD
-1680 KWHNQIRC
+1680 KWHNKIRC

-1696 IYSNKLADMVG
+1696 IYSNKLADLVG
-1707 ELPEELRQRVTVVP
+1707 ELPAELRQRVTVVP
-1721 ETGEPGKYYKAADI
+1721 ETGETVKYYKAADI

-1755 DLPIITSPV
+1755 DLPIVTSPV

-1791 LISLLEDKL
+1791 LISLLEDKS
-1800 LRQQLAGN
+1800 LRQQLADN

-1823 QAYADIFCE
+1823 QAYAEIFCE
-1832 AYFSSH
+1832 AYFSRH

>member
-1 MSTNDSKPSVFI
+1 S
-13 VTGMHRSG
+13 
-21 TSLTA
+21 
-26 SLFQKV
+26 
-32 GVDIGKRLVGP
+32 
-43 ADGNVKGHFENVDFV
+43 
-58 EFHKSVLR
+58 
-66 SHGIDEL
+66 
-73 GCTFEKTIPVAAS
+73 
-86 DVEIAKRAIDQNQ
+86 
-99 QTHKHWGWKD
+99 
-109 PRTALFWDFWLN
+109 
-121 LLPDANFICVYR
+121 
-133 SPWEVVDSL
+133 
-142 YRRGT
+142 
-147 DVSLLQN
+147 
-154 PEMAVKMWLHYN
+154 
-166 QKVLELYERFPERCL
+166 
-181 LANVYP
+181 
-187 IGNTPELF
+187 
-195 IDRVNDKFNVNL
+195 
-207 GAIPADNFEE
+207 
-217 SLLVNDIIKSHRPSL
+217 
-232 IEQYF
+232 
-237 PEALEL
+237 
-243 YQILESQAGNLSSES
+243 
-258 KLASDQIIHFPA
+258 
-270 SSVGPFEDWLKIR
+270 
-283 LLEKQQK
+283 
-290 NSNSEVKQW
+290 
-299 QEQFHQAQT
+299 
-308 KALGLETKLGE
+308 
-319 TQVQLAGKETNF
+319 NF

-342 TELGQTQA
+342 TELG
-350 LLAGQTSQ
+350 
-358 FQEALTKVLKLETEL
+358 E
-373 GQTQVQL
+373 TQVQL
-380 AGKEAHFQEAL
+380 AGQ
-391 AKLLELETELGQ
+391 
-403 TQVQLAGKES
+403 ES
-413 QFQIALAKVLK
+413 QFQTALAKVLE
-424 LETELGKT
+424 LEAELGKT
-432 QVKFEEKE
+432 QVQIEEKE
-440 FRLEQKLAELL
+440 FRLQEKLAELL
-451 WLETAQSQTQQD
+451 HWETVQSQTQGKLTETRED
-463 LELSRQENERFQAE
+463 LEQSRQETERVRAE
-477 IAAIKSSD
+477 IAAIKSSE
-485 WWQLRERWWE
+485 WWQLRQKWLN
-495 FQRRI
+495 FQRKI
-500 RDFFPSFVFSLDK
+500 RDLFPKIVFSLDK
-513 PTTWQVCDSNLL
+513 PTTWQISDSNLL
-525 IVGWVFHRKKEIQAV
+525 IAGWVFNTKRQIQAV
-540 RARIE
+540 RARIDNE
-545 GKSFAA
+545 SFAA
-551 VYGIERSDIALAH
+551 VCGIERSDIAIAH
-564 SNIAGA
+564 SNIASA
-570 NKSGFTIELAAPA
+570 AKSGFTIKVQAPA

-591 AQDERGKWYLLAAY
+591 AQDDRGKWHFLAAY

-618 PVIWE
+618 PVVWE
-623 QLQGQI
+623 QRQGQI

-638 DRKIAKLSFLCGD
+638 DRKIAKLTFLCGD
-651 TAVECA
+651 ISVECA

-690 WHVSLQAELETGE
+690 WHVSLQAELESGE

-708 APQILTVR
+708 APKILTVR

-731 SSFVEAIRQRAR
+731 SSFIEAIRQRAQ

-756 WEIVKVMRQFG
+756 WEIARVIGQLG

-791 KPIDRYDA
+791 QPIDRYDA
-799 WLEVNQWNVRSRDYL
+799 WLLVNQWNVRSRDYL
-814 ISRLKSCGEALPK
+814 ISRLKSCREPLPK

-848 VINQVYQNWELCI
+848 VIAQVYTNWELCI
-861 ADDYSTDFTVA
+861 ADDCSTDFTVA
-872 ETLKDWAEKDDRI
+872 ETLKNWAAKDDRI
-885 RITFRTENGN
+885 RIQFRTENGN

-931 YFATHPTTDFLYSDD
+931 YFAAHPTTDFLYSDD

-955 FAPQFKPEWSPEL
+955 FAPQFKPQWSPEL
-968 LLSYMYLGHLCAVK
+968 LLSYMYLGHLCAVRK
-982 KEIFEQIGGLRLGF
+982 QIFEQIGGLRLGF

-1007 ATEISRRVA
+1007 ATEISRHVA

-1029 GSTAVSGAA
+1029 GSTAISGAA
-1038 KPSSF
+1038 KPASF
-1043 SAGQQAIQ
+1043 AAGQKSIQ
-1051 DALNRRQIKGSVAQ
+1051 DALNRRKINGNVAQ

-1080 FPDDGPSVTLIIPTK
+1080 FPDSGPSVTVIIPTK
-1095 NQVQLLKACID
+1095 NQLKLLKACLD
-1106 SLAITTYKNYQIA
+1106 SLENTTYKNYQVA

-1129 TREYLN
+1129 TLEYLK
-1135 QLNCQVLRI
+1135 QLTCQVLRI
-1144 KNPEGKFSFA
+1144 KNPGGKFSFA
-1154 AINNRAVEQIDS
+1154 AINNRAVEQVDS

-1173 NDTEVITPRWLS
+1173 NDTEVINPRWLS

-1192 IPAVGAVGARLL
+1192 IPDVGAVGARLL
-1204 YPDGRIQHAGIIHG
+1204 YPDGRIQHAGVIHG
-1218 LHHGLAGHAF
+1218 FHHGLAGHAF
-1228 KLMNSDNRG
+1228 KLMDKYNRG

-1265 LGGFDEDNFA
+1265 LGGFDEQNFA
-1275 VAYNDADYGYRLLE
+1275 VAYNDVDYGYRLLE

-1351 VFMKEQA
+1351 VFMREN
-1358 RLAADFVAD
+1358 RPLSEVEGFNDPSTS
-1367 LRDVTDVTDGG
+1367 LRVQRKPNDCVYR
-1378 LAADFVGDLTD
+1378 
-1389 VTDGGLAASNV
+1389 V
-1400 RDLTDVTDVTDGG
+1400 R
-1413 LAADFVGDLT
+1413 
-1423 DVTDV
+1423 
-1428 TDLTDQEELRFADSR
+1428 
-1443 VLSVANTNNSIH
+1443 
-1455 PVKVLMC
+1455 VLMC

-1484 EGVIMPIVLCTTDG
+1484 SGVIEPIVLCATDG

-1506 QRIEVIVRDNPL
+1506 QGIEVIVRDNPL
-1518 EHIYQRASYDEAIRS
+1518 EHIYQRDAYDEAVRS

-1559 ARQIGIPAVWN
+1559 AHQIGIPAVWN

-1594 CFRFPYKVIFV
+1594 CFRFPYQVIFV

-1619 HNFTVIHN
+1619 HNFRVIHN
-1627 GLDLSKLKNLD
+1627 GLDLSKLANLE
-1638 NSELARKSLGIA
+1638 NSELARKNLGIA
-1650 AEDVVFLLLG
+1650 AEDVVILLLG
-1660 TVCERKGQKDLVQ
+1660 TVCERKGQQDLVK
-1673 ALSLLPE
+1673 ALSLLPD
-1680 KWHNQIRC
+1680 KWHNKIRC
-1688 FIVGDRPS
+1688 FIVGDRAS

-1707 ELPEELRQRVTVVP
+1707 ELPFELRQRVTVVP
-1721 ETGEPGKYYKAADI
+1721 ETGEAGKYYKAADI

-1755 DLPIITSPV
+1755 DLPIITTPV

-1777 LFYTPDRPDELVAA
+1777 LFYTPDRPDELIAA
-1791 LISLLEDKL
+1791 LISLLEDKS
-1800 LRQQLAGN
+1800 LRRELAEN

>member
-43 ADGNVKGHFENVDFV
+43 AVGNVKGHFENVDFV

-73 GCTFEKTIPVAAS
+73 GCTFEKTISVAAS
-86 DVEIAKRAIDQNQ
+86 DVEIAKKLIANNQ
-99 QTHKHWGWKD
+99 QTDNHWGWKD

-121 LLPDANFICVYR
+121 LLPEANFICVYR

-166 QKVLELYERFPERCL
+166 QQVLELSERFPDRCL

-207 GAIPADNFEE
+207 DAVPGDNFEE
-217 SLLVNDIIKSHRPSL
+217 SLLVNDIVKSHRPSL
-232 IEQYF
+232 IEKYF

-243 YQILESQAGNLSSES
+243 YQLLEIQADNLSSES
-258 KLASDQIIHFPA
+258 KLASDTIIHFPA

-283 LLEKQQK
+283 LLEKHQK
-290 NSNSEVKQW
+290 TSNSELKQW
-299 QEQFHQAQT
+299 QSLFQQAQT
-308 KALGLETKLGE
+308 KALGLETELGE
-319 TQVQLAGKETNF
+319 TQVQLAGKESNF

-342 TELGQTQA
+342 TELGTTQA

-358 FQEALTKVLKLETEL
+358 FQEALKKVLKLETEL
-373 GQTQVQL
+373 GQTQVRL
-380 AGKEAHFQEAL
+380 AGKESNFQEAL

-413 QFQIALAKVLK
+413 QFQIALVKVLK
-424 LETELGKT
+424 LESELGKS
-432 QVKFEEKE
+432 QVKYEEKE
-440 FRLEQKLAELL
+440 FKLEQKLAELL
-451 WLETAQSQTQQD
+451 LLEIAQSQTQQY
-463 LELSRQENERFQAE
+463 LEQSRQENQRFQAE
-477 IAAIKSSD
+477 LEAIKSSK
-485 WWQLRERWWE
+485 WWQIREKLWG

-500 RDFFPSFVFSLDK
+500 RDIFPKYIFSLDQ
-513 PTTWQVCDSNLL
+513 PTTWQISDSNLQ
-525 IVGWVFHRKKEIQAV
+525 IVGWVFNTKIEIKAV
-540 RARIE
+540 RARINDKDFP
-545 GKSFAA
+545 G

-564 SNIAGA
+564 SNIPAA
-570 NKSGFTIELAAPA
+570 IKAGFTIELPAPA

-591 AQDERGKWYLLAAY
+591 AQEAGGNWHLLATY

-618 PVIWE
+618 PVAWE
-623 QLQGQI
+623 QRQGQI

-651 TAVECA
+651 TSVECA

-678 GFEALVDLPPGE
+678 GFEALVDLLPGE
-690 WHVSLQAELETGE
+690 WQVSLQAELDTGE

-756 WEIVKVMRQFG
+756 WEIVKVIRQFG

-799 WLEVNQWNVRSRDYL
+799 WLQVNQWNVRSRDYL

-861 ADDYSTDFTVA
+861 ADDYSTDATVA
-872 ETLKDWAEKDDRI
+872 DTLKDWAAKDDRI

-921 TPDALGEVAL
+921 TRDALGEVAL

-955 FAPQFKPEWSPEL
+955 FSPQFKPQWSPEL
-968 LLSYMYLGHLCAVK
+968 LLSYMYLGHLCAFK
-982 KEIFEQIGGLRLGF
+982 KHIFEQIGGLRLGF

-1007 ATEISRRVA
+1007 ATEISRHVA

-1029 GSTAVSGAA
+1029 GSTAISGAA
-1038 KPSSF
+1038 KPASF
-1043 SAGQQAIQ
+1043 GAGQKAIQ
-1051 DALNRRQIKGSVAQ
+1051 DALNRRKINGNVAQ
-1065 HAWAIKENLGIFAQD
+1065 HAWATKENLGIFAQN
-1080 FPDDGPSVTLIIPTK
+1080 FPDDGPSVTVIVPTK
-1095 NQVQLLKACID
+1095 NQFKLLKACLD
-1106 SLAITTYKNYQIA
+1106 SLETTTYKNYQIA

-1129 TREYLN
+1129 TLEYLK
-1135 QLNCQVLRI
+1135 QLTCQVLRI
-1144 KNPEGKFSFA
+1144 KNPGGKFSFA
-1154 AINNRAVEQIDS
+1154 AINNRAVEKVDS
-1166 EYVLFLN
+1166 KYVLFLN
-1173 NDTEVITPRWLS
+1173 NDTEVINPRWLS

-1204 YPDGRIQHAGIIHG
+1204 YPDGRIQHAGVIHG

-1228 KLMNSDNRG
+1228 KLMDQDNRG

-1275 VAYNDADYGYRLLE
+1275 VAYNDVDYGYRLLE

-1327 GKNDSFYSP
+1327 GKTDSFYSP

-1351 VFMKEQA
+1351 VFMKGVEKKEEA

-1367 LRDVTDVTDGG
+1367 L
-1378 LAADFVGDLTD
+1378 A
-1389 VTDGGLAASNV
+1389 
-1400 RDLTDVTDVTDGG
+1400 
-1413 LAADFVGDLT
+1413 

-1428 TDLTDQEELRFADSR
+1428 TDLSDREELRFADYR
-1443 VLSVANTNNSIH
+1443 VLSVANTNSSIH
-1455 PVKVLMC
+1455 RLKVLMC

-1484 EGVIMPIVLCTTDG
+1484 EGVILPIVLCTTDG

-1506 QRIEVIVRDNPL
+1506 QGIEVIVRDNPL
-1518 EHIYQRASYDEAIRS
+1518 EHIYQRDAYDEAIRS
-1533 FSKEIESLKVDAI
+1533 FSQEIESLKVEAI

-1559 ARQIGIPAVWN
+1559 ARQIGIPTVWN

-1627 GLDLSKLKNLD
+1627 GLDLSKLANLD
-1638 NSELARKSLGIA
+1638 NSELARKSLNIA
-1650 AEDVVFLLLG
+1650 AKDVVLLLLG
-1660 TVCERKGQKDLVQ
+1660 TVCERKGQQDLVQ

-1696 IYSNKLADMVG
+1696 IYSNKLADMVSQ
-1707 ELPEELRQRVTVVP
+1707 LPKELRQRVTVVP
-1721 ETGEPGKYYKAADI
+1721 ETGEAGKYYKAADI

-1791 LISLLEDKL
+1791 LISLLEDKS

>member
-1 MSTNDSKPSVFI
+1 MVWELGRGREIVSMNDSKPSVFI

-32 GVDIGKRLVGP
+32 GVDIGKQLVGP
-43 ADGNVKGHFENVDFV
+43 AVGNVKGHFENVDFV

-73 GCTFEKTIPVAAS
+73 GCTFEQRIPVAAEY
-86 DVEIAKRAIDQNQ
+86 VEIAKRAIDQNQ
-99 QTHKHWGWKD
+99 QTDNHWGWKD

-121 LLPDANFICVYR
+121 LLPTANFICVYR

-154 PEMAVKMWLHYN
+154 PQLAVKMWIHYN
-166 QKVLELYERFPERCL
+166 QKVLELYERFPDRCL

-207 GAIPADNFEE
+207 GAIPGDNFEE
-217 SLLVNDIIKSHRPSL
+217 SLLVNDIVKSHRPSL

-243 YQILESQAGNLSSES
+243 YQVLETQAGNLGSES
-258 KLASDQIIHFPA
+258 NLVSDKIIHFPA

-290 NSNSEVKQW
+290 ASNSELKQW
-299 QEQFHQAQT
+299 QEEFHQAQA
-308 KALGLETKLGE
+308 KVLGLEAELGE
-319 TQVQLAGKETNF
+319 TQVQLAGKESNF

-350 LLAGQTSQ
+350 QLAGQESQ

-380 AGKEAHFQEAL
+380 AGKESQFQEAL
-391 AKLLELETELGQ
+391 VKLLGLETELGQ

-413 QFQIALAKVLK
+413 QFQTALAKVLE
-424 LETELGKT
+424 LEAELGKS
-432 QVKFEEKE
+432 QVKYEEKE
-440 FRLEQKLAELL
+440 FKLEQKLAELV
-451 WLETAQSQTQQD
+451 WLETIQNQTQEKLNESREE
-463 LELSRQENERFQAE
+463 LEKSRQETERVRAE
-477 IAAIKSSD
+477 IEAIKSSD
-485 WWQLRERWWE
+485 WWQIRENLWA
-495 FQRRI
+495 FNRRI
-500 RDFFPSFVFSLDK
+500 RDLFPKYIFSLDR
-513 PTTWQVCDSNLL
+513 PTTWQISDSNLL
-525 IVGWVFHRKKEIQAV
+525 IVGWVFNTKNEIKAV
-540 RARIE
+540 RARIDDKNFS
-545 GKSFAA
+545 GI
-551 VYGIERSDIALAH
+551 YGIERSDIALAH
-564 SNIAGA
+564 SNIPAA
-570 NKSGFTIELAAPA
+570 SKAGFTIELQAPA

-591 AQDERGKWYLLAAY
+591 AQEAGGNWHLLATY

-618 PVIWE
+618 PVVWE
-623 QLQGQI
+623 QRQGQI

-638 DRKIAKLSFLCGD
+638 DRKIVKLSFLCGD
-651 TAVECA
+651 TSVECA

-690 WHVSLQAELETGE
+690 WHVALQAELENGE

-708 APQILTVR
+708 APQVLTVR

-756 WEIVKVMRQFG
+756 WEIVKVMRQLG

-773 KQFTAPG
+773 KLLTAPG

-799 WLEVNQWNVRSRDYL
+799 WLEVNQWNDRSRDYL
-814 ISRLKSCGEALPK
+814 ISRLKSCGEVLPK

-848 VINQVYQNWELCI
+848 VINQVYQNWELCM
-861 ADDYSTDFTVA
+861 ADDCSTEAAVA
-872 ETLKDWAEKDDRI
+872 ETLKNWAEKDDRI
-885 RITFRTENGN
+885 CITFRTENGN

-955 FAPQFKPEWSPEL
+955 FAPQFKPQWSPEL
-968 LLSYMYLGHLCAVK
+968 LLSYMYLGHLCAVRK
-982 KEIFEQIGGLRLGF
+982 QIFEEIGGLRIGF

-1007 ATEISRRVA
+1007 ATEICRHVA

-1029 GSTAVSGAA
+1029 GSTAISGAA

-1043 SAGQQAIQ
+1043 GAGQKAIQ
-1051 DALNRRQIKGSVAQ
+1051 DALNRRQINGNVAQ
-1065 HAWAIKENLGIFAQD
+1065 HAWATKENLGIFAQD
-1080 FPDDGPSVTLIIPTK
+1080 FPDDGPSVTVIIPTK
-1095 NQVQLLKACID
+1095 NQLKLLKACLD
-1106 SLAITTYKNYQIA
+1106 SLENTTYKNFQIA

-1129 TREYLN
+1129 ILEYLN
-1135 QLNCQVLRI
+1135 QLTCQVFRI
-1144 KNPEGKFSFA
+1144 KNPGGKFSFA
-1154 AINNRAVEQIDS
+1154 AINNRAVEKVDS

-1173 NDTEVITPRWLS
+1173 NDTEVINPRWLS

-1192 IPAVGAVGARLL
+1192 IRGVGAVGARLL
-1204 YPDGRIQHAGIIHG
+1204 YPDGRIQHAGVIHG

-1228 KLMNSDNRG
+1228 KLMDKDNRG

-1254 CTITPRQLFLE
+1254 CTITPRQLFLD
-1265 LGGFDEDNFA
+1265 LGGFDEDDFA
-1275 VAYNDADYGYRLLE
+1275 VAYNDVDYGYRLLE

-1327 GKNDSFYSP
+1327 GKTDSFYSP

-1351 VFMKEQA
+1351 VFMKGEGQKKEEG
-1358 RLAADFVAD
+1358 RGKREEGRGKREEGYTWEVSDS
-1367 LRDVTDVTDGG
+1367 G
-1378 LAADFVGDLTD
+1378 L
-1389 VTDGGLAASNV
+1389 
-1400 RDLTDVTDVTDGG
+1400 
-1413 LAADFVGDLT
+1413 
-1423 DVTDV
+1423 
-1428 TDLTDQEELRFADSR
+1428 
-1443 VLSVANTNNSIH
+1443 LSVVNSSIH
-1455 PVKVLMC
+1455 PVRVLMC

-1484 EGVIMPIVLCTTDG
+1484 EGVILPIVLCATDG

-1506 QRIEVIVRDNPL
+1506 QGIEVIVRNNPL
-1518 EHIYQRASYDEAIRS
+1518 EHIYQRDAYDEAIRS

-1559 ARQIGIPAVWN
+1559 AREIGVPAVWN

-1581 NRFGSEIAARALE
+1581 NRFGSEIATRALE

-1627 GLDLSKLKNLD
+1627 GLDLSKLENSE
-1638 NSELARKSLGIA
+1638 NSELARNRLGVK
-1650 AEDVVFLLLG
+1650 AEDVVLLLLG
-1660 TVCERKGQKDLVQ
+1660 TVCERKGQQDLVQ
-1673 ALSLLPE
+1673 ALSLLPD
-1680 KWHNQIRC
+1680 KWHNKIRC

-1696 IYSNKLADMVG
+1696 IYSNKLADMVNA
-1707 ELPEELRQRVTVVP
+1707 LPEELRQRVTVVP

-1777 LFYTPDRPDELVAA
+1777 LFYTPDRPDQLLAA
-1791 LISLLEDKL
+1791 LISLLEDKS

>member
-32 GVDIGKRLVGP
+32 GVDIGKKLVGP

-73 GCTFEKTIPVAAS
+73 GCTFEKTIPVAAEY
-86 DVEIAKRAIDQNQ
+86 VEIAKRAIEQNQ

-109 PRTALFWDFWLN
+109 PRTALFWDFWLT
-121 LLPDANFICVYR
+121 LLPEANFICVYR

-154 PEMAVKMWLHYN
+154 PEMAVKMWIHYN
-166 QKVLELYERFPERCL
+166 QKVLELYERFPNRCL

-195 IDRVNDKFNVNL
+195 LDRVNEKFNVNL
-207 GAIPADNFEE
+207 GAIPGDNFEE
-217 SLLVNDIIKSHRPSL
+217 SLLVNDIVKSHRPSL
-232 IEQYF
+232 IEKYF

-243 YQILESQAGNLSSES
+243 YELLETQAGNLSSES
-258 KLASDQIIHFPA
+258 KGAIDQVIHLPA
-270 SSVGPFEDWLKIR
+270 SPVWPFEDWLKIR

-290 NSNSEVKQW
+290 TRSAELKQW
-299 QEQFHQAQT
+299 QEEFHHAQA
-308 KALGLETKLGE
+308 KVLGLETELGA
-319 TQVQLAGKETNF
+319 TQVQLAGKESNF

-342 TELGQTQA
+342 TELGQTQVQ
-350 LLAGQTSQ
+350 LAGKESQ
-358 FQEALTKVLKLETEL
+358 FQEALTKVLKLEAEL

-380 AGKEAHFQEAL
+380 AGKESQFQEAL
-391 AKLLELETELGQ
+391 AKLLGLETELGQ

-413 QFQIALAKVLK
+413 QFQTALAKVLE
-424 LETELGKT
+424 LEAELGQTQVQFEETEFIL
-432 QVKFEEKE
+432 Q
-440 FRLEQKLAELL
+440 QKLAELL
-451 WLETAQSQTQQD
+451 QLERTQSQTQEKLKDTQEN
-463 LELSRQENERFQAE
+463 LEQARQENEIFRAE
-477 IAAIKSSD
+477 LAIIKSSIS
-485 WWQLRERWWE
+485 WQVREKLWE
-495 FQRRI
+495 VQRKI
-500 RDFFPSFVFSLDK
+500 RDLFPKFIFSLDQ

-525 IVGWVFHRKKEIQAV
+525 IVGWVFNQKRETTAV
-540 RARIE
+540 RARI
-545 GKSFAA
+545 KDQSFPG
-551 VYGIERSDIALAH
+551 VYGIDRSDIALAH
-564 SNIAGA
+564 SNIPAA
-570 NKSGFTIELAAPA
+570 KKSGFTIQLEAPA

-591 AQDERGKWYLLAAY
+591 AQDERGKWHLLAAY

-618 PVIWE
+618 PVVWE
-623 QLQGQI
+623 QRQGQI

-638 DRKIAKLSFLCGD
+638 DRKIAKLSLFCGD
-651 TAVECA
+651 ISVECA

-666 EVFPDWV
+666 EVFPDWI

-678 GFEALVDLPPGE
+678 GFEAIVDLPPGE

-708 APQILTVR
+708 APKILTVR
-716 RYHIWQRSADKFEEF
+716 RYNIWQRSTDKFEELSRF
-731 SSFVEAIRQRAR
+731 TAAIQQRAK

-756 WEIVKVMRQFG
+756 WEIVKVIRQLG

-791 KPIDRYDA
+791 QPIDRYDA
-799 WLEVNQWNVRSRDYL
+799 WLEVNQWNDRARDYL
-814 ISRLKSCGEALPK
+814 ISRLKSCREPLPK

-848 VINQVYQNWELCI
+848 VINQVYPNWELCI
-861 ADDYSTDFTVA
+861 ADDCSTDFTVA
-872 ETLKDWAEKDDRI
+872 DTLKNWVQKDDRI

-931 YFATHPTTDFLYSDD
+931 YFASHPATDFLYSDD

-968 LLSYMYLGHLCAVK
+968 LLSYMYLGHLCAVRK
-982 KEIFEQIGGLRLGF
+982 HIFEQIGGLRIGL

-1007 ATEISRRVA
+1007 ATEISRHVA

-1029 GSTAVSGAA
+1029 GSTAISGAA
-1038 KPSSF
+1038 KPASF
-1043 SAGQQAIQ
+1043 AAGQKAIQ
-1051 DALNRRQIKGSVAQ
+1051 DALNRRKINGNVAQ
-1065 HAWAIKENLGIFAQD
+1065 HAWAITENLGIFAQD
-1080 FPDDGPSVTLIIPTK
+1080 FPDNGPSVTVIIPTK
-1095 NQVQLLKACID
+1095 NQFKLLKACLD
-1106 SLAITTYKNYQIA
+1106 SLETTTYKNYQVA

-1129 TREYLN
+1129 TLEYLK
-1135 QLNCQVLRI
+1135 QLNCQVLHI
-1144 KNPEGKFSFA
+1144 KNPGGKFSFA
-1154 AINNRAVEQIDS
+1154 AINNRAAEQVDS
-1166 EYVLFLN
+1166 DYVLFLN
-1173 NDTEVITPRWLS
+1173 NDTEVINPRWLS

-1192 IPAVGAVGARLL
+1192 IPGVGAVGARLL
-1204 YPDGRIQHAGIIHG
+1204 YPDGRIQHAGVIHG

-1265 LGGFDEDNFA
+1265 LGGFDEENFA

-1351 VFMKEQA
+1351 VFMKEEGSSA
-1358 RLAADFVAD
+1358 RHFV
-1367 LRDVTDVTDGG
+1367 
-1378 LAADFVGDLTD
+1378 
-1389 VTDGGLAASNV
+1389 
-1400 RDLTDVTDVTDGG
+1400 TDVTDVTD
-1413 LAADFVGDLT
+1413 VRNK
-1423 DVTDV
+1423 
-1428 TDLTDQEELRFADSR
+1428 EELECADCGL
-1443 VLSVANTNNSIH
+1443 LSIANSSIH
-1455 PVKVLMC
+1455 PIKVLMC

-1484 EGVIMPIVLCTTDG
+1484 EGVIKPIVLCTTDG

-1506 QRIEVIVRDNPL
+1506 QGIEVIVRDNPL
-1518 EHIYQRASYDEAIRS
+1518 EHIYQRDAYDEAIRS
-1533 FSKEIESLKVDAI
+1533 FSTEIERLKVDAI

-1559 ARQIGIPAVWN
+1559 ARQIGTPTVWN

-1627 GLDLSKLKNLD
+1627 GLDLSKLENSD
-1638 NSELARKSLGIA
+1638 NSELARKTLGVA
-1650 AEDVVFLLLG
+1650 AEDVVILLLG
-1660 TVCERKGQKDLVQ
+1660 TVCERKGQQDLVK
-1673 ALSLLPE
+1673 ALSLLPD
-1680 KWHNQIRC
+1680 KWHNKIRC

-1696 IYSNKLADMVG
+1696 IYSNKLADLVG
-1707 ELPEELRQRVTVVP
+1707 ELPEELRERVTVVP
-1721 ETGEPGKYYKAADI
+1721 ETGETGKYYKAADI

-1755 DLPIITSPV
+1755 DLPIVTSPV

-1777 LFYTPDRPDELVAA
+1777 LFYTPDRPDELVAG
-1791 LISLLEDKL
+1791 LISLLDDRS

-1808 AKYVLDSLNTFEEMT
+1808 AKYVLESLNSFAEMT
-1823 QAYADIFCE
+1823 QAYGQIFRE
-1832 AYFSSH
+1832 AYFTTKK

>member
-1 MSTNDSKPSVFI
+1 MVWELGRGREIVNMNDSKPSVFI

-32 GVDIGKRLVGP
+32 GVDIGKQLVGP
-43 ADGNVKGHFENVDFV
+43 AVGNVKGHFENVDFV

-73 GCTFEKTIPVAAS
+73 GCTFEQTIPVAAEY
-86 DVEIAKRAIDQNQ
+86 VEIAKRAIAQNQ
-99 QTHKHWGWKD
+99 QTDNHWGWKD

-121 LLPDANFICVYR
+121 LLPTANFICVYR

-154 PEMAVKMWLHYN
+154 PEMAVKMWIHYN
-166 QKVLELYERFPERCL
+166 QKVLELSERFPDRCL

-187 IGNTPELF
+187 IGNTPEFF

-217 SLLVNDIIKSHRPSL
+217 SLLVNDIVKSHRPSL

-243 YQILESQAGNLSSES
+243 YQVLETQAGNLGSES
-258 KLASDQIIHFPA
+258 NSASDKIIHFPA

-290 NSNSEVKQW
+290 TSNSEIKQW
-299 QEQFHQAQT
+299 QEEFHQAQA
-308 KALGLETKLGE
+308 KVLGLEAELGE
-319 TQVQLAGKETNF
+319 TQVQLAGKESNF

-350 LLAGQTSQ
+350 QLAGQESQ
-358 FQEALTKVLKLETEL
+358 FQEALAKVLKLETEL

-380 AGKEAHFQEAL
+380 AGKESQFQTAL
-391 AKLLELETELGQ
+391 AKVLELEAELGQ

-413 QFQIALAKVLK
+413 QFQTALAKVLE
-424 LETELGKT
+424 LEAELGKS
-432 QVKFEEKE
+432 QVKYEEKE
-440 FRLEQKLAELL
+440 FKLEQKLAELL
-451 WLETAQSQTQQD
+451 WLETIQSQTQEKLNESRED
-463 LELSRQENERFQAE
+463 LEKSRQETERVRAE
-477 IAAIKSSD
+477 IEAIKSSD
-485 WWQLRERWWE
+485 WWQIRENLWGFR
-495 FQRRI
+495 RRI
-500 RDFFPSFVFSLDK
+500 RDLFPKYIFSLDQ
-513 PTTWQVCDSNLL
+513 PTTWQISDSNLL
-525 IVGWVFHRKKEIQAV
+525 IVGWVFNTKIEIKAV
-540 RARIE
+540 RVRIDDKIFS
-545 GKSFAA
+545 G

-564 SNIAGA
+564 SNIPAA
-570 NKSGFTIELAAPA
+570 RKAGFTIELQAPA
-583 GRHEVLLE
+583 GRHEVVLE
-591 AQDERGKWYLLAAY
+591 AQEAGGNWHLLATY

-618 PVIWE
+618 PVVWE
-623 QLQGQI
+623 QRQGQI

-638 DRKIAKLSFLCGD
+638 DRKIAKLSFVCGD
-651 TAVECA
+651 ISVECA

-690 WHVSLQAELETGE
+690 WQVSLQAELDTEE

-756 WEIVKVMRQFG
+756 WEVVKVMRQLG

-773 KQFTAPG
+773 KQLTAPG

-861 ADDYSTDFTVA
+861 ADDRSTDATVA
-872 ETLKDWAEKDDRI
+872 DTLKNWAEKDDRI
-885 RITFRTENGN
+885 CIQFRTENGN

-955 FAPQFKPEWSPEL
+955 FAPQFKPQWSPEL
-968 LLSYMYLGHLCAVK
+968 LLSYMYLGHLCAVRK
-982 KEIFEQIGGLRLGF
+982 QIFEEIGGLRLGF

-1007 ATEISRRVA
+1007 ATEICRHVA

-1029 GSTAVSGAA
+1029 GSTAISGAA
-1038 KPSSF
+1038 KPASF
-1043 SAGQQAIQ
+1043 GAGQKAIQ
-1051 DALNRRQIKGSVAQ
+1051 DALNRRQINGNVAQ
-1065 HAWAIKENLGIFAQD
+1065 HAWATKENLGIFAQD
-1080 FPDDGPSVTLIIPTK
+1080 FPDDGPSVTVIIPTK
-1095 NQVQLLKACID
+1095 NQVKLLKACLD
-1106 SLAITTYKNYQIA
+1106 SLETTTYKNFQIA

-1129 TREYLN
+1129 TLEYLK
-1135 QLNCQVLRI
+1135 QLTCQVLRI
-1144 KNPEGKFSFA
+1144 KNPGGKFSFA
-1154 AINNRAVEQIDS
+1154 AINNRAVEKVDS

-1173 NDTEVITPRWLS
+1173 NDTEAINPRWLS

-1192 IPAVGAVGARLL
+1192 IRGVGAVGARLL
-1204 YPDGRIQHAGIIHG
+1204 YPDGRIQHAGVIHG

-1228 KLMNSDNRG
+1228 KLMDKENRG

-1265 LGGFDEDNFA
+1265 LGGFDEDDFA
-1275 VAYNDADYGYRLLE
+1275 VAYNDVDYGYRLLE

-1351 VFMKEQA
+1351 VFMKGEGKKKEEG
-1358 RLAADFVAD
+1358 RGKKEEERGKKEEGYTLEVSDS
-1367 LRDVTDVTDGG
+1367 G
-1378 LAADFVGDLTD
+1378 LL
-1389 VTDGGLAASNV
+1389 
-1400 RDLTDVTDVTDGG
+1400 
-1413 LAADFVGDLT
+1413 
-1423 DVTDV
+1423 
-1428 TDLTDQEELRFADSR
+1428 
-1443 VLSVANTNNSIH
+1443 VANTNNSIH
-1455 PVKVLMC
+1455 PLKVLMC

-1484 EGVIMPIVLCTTDG
+1484 EGVILPIVLCTTDG

-1506 QRIEVIVRDNPL
+1506 QGIEVIVRDNPL
-1518 EHIYQRASYDEAIRS
+1518 EHIYQRDAYDEAIRS

-1559 ARQIGIPAVWN
+1559 AREIGVPAVWN

-1627 GLDLSKLKNLD
+1627 GLDLSKLE
-1638 NSELARKSLGIA
+1638 NSENSEDARNTLGVA
-1650 AEDVVFLLLG
+1650 AEDVVLLLLG
-1660 TVCERKGQKDLVQ
+1660 TVCERKGQQDLVQ

-1680 KWHNQIRC
+1680 KWHNKIRC

-1696 IYSNKLADMVG
+1696 IYSNKLADMVNA
-1707 ELPEELRQRVTVVP
+1707 LPEELRQRVTVVP

-1777 LFYTPDRPDELVAA
+1777 LFYTPDRPDQLLAA
-1791 LISLLEDKL
+1791 LISLLEDKS

>member
-1 MSTNDSKPSVFI
+1 MNDSKPSVFI

-32 GVDIGKRLVGP
+32 GVDIGKQLVGP
-43 ADGNVKGHFENVDFV
+43 AVGNVKGHFENVDFV

-73 GCTFEKTIPVAAS
+73 GCTFEKTIPVAAEY
-86 DVEIAKRAIDQNQ
+86 VEIANKLIANNQ
-99 QTHKHWGWKD
+99 QTDNHWGWKD

-121 LLPDANFICVYR
+121 LLPEANFICVYR

-154 PEMAVKMWLHYN
+154 PQMAVKMWLHYN
-166 QKVLELYERFPERCL
+166 QKVLELSEYCPDRCL

-187 IGNTPELF
+187 IGNTPGLF

-217 SLLVNDIIKSHRPSL
+217 SLLVNDIVKSHRPSL

-243 YQILESQAGNLSSES
+243 YQVLETQAGNLSSEFN
-258 KLASDQIIHFPA
+258 LASDKIIHFPA
-270 SSVGPFEDWLKIR
+270 SSVGHFEDWLKIR

-290 NSNSEVKQW
+290 TSNSEIKQW
-299 QEQFHQAQT
+299 QEEFHQAQA
-308 KALGLETKLGE
+308 KVLGLETELGE
-319 TQVQLAGKETNF
+319 TQVQLAGKESNF

-342 TELGQTQA
+342 TELGETQA
-350 LLAGQTSQ
+350 QLAGQESQ

-373 GQTQVQL
+373 G
-380 AGKEAHFQEAL
+380 K
-391 AKLLELETELGQ
+391 

-413 QFQIALAKVLK
+413 QFQESLAKLLG
-424 LETELGKT
+424 LETELGKTQVKLAGKESQFQTALAKVLELEAELGQT

-451 WLETAQSQTQQD
+451 WLETVQSQTHEKLTETLD
-463 LELSRQENERFQAE
+463 VLEQSRQQNQRFQAE
-477 IAAIKSSD
+477 LEAIKSSD
-485 WWQLRERWWE
+485 WWQIREKLWG

-500 RDFFPSFVFSLDK
+500 RDLFPKYIFSLDQ
-513 PTTWQVCDSNLL
+513 PTTWQISDSNLL
-525 IVGWVFHRKKEIQAV
+525 IVGWVFNTKNEIKAV
-540 RARIE
+540 RARINDQ
-545 GKSFAA
+545 SFAG

-564 SNIAGA
+564 SNIPAA
-570 NKSGFTIELAAPA
+570 RKAGFTIELQAPA
-583 GRHEVLLE
+583 GRHEVVLE
-591 AQDERGKWYLLAAY
+591 AQEAGGNWHLLATY

-618 PVIWE
+618 PVVWE
-623 QLQGQI
+623 QRQGQI

-638 DRKIAKLSFLCGD
+638 DRKISKLSLLCGD
-651 TAVECA
+651 TSVECA

-690 WHVSLQAELETGE
+690 WHVSLQAELENGE

-708 APQILTVR
+708 APKILTVR

-756 WEIVKVMRQFG
+756 WEIVKVMRQLG

-791 KPIDRYDA
+791 KPMDRYDA

-861 ADDYSTDFTVA
+861 ADDRSTDAAVA
-872 ETLKDWAEKDDRI
+872 ETLKNWAEKDDRI

-903 AALATGDII
+903 AALVTGDII

-931 YFATHPTTDFLYSDD
+931 YFAAHPTTDFLYSDD
-946 DKIDTKGRR
+946 DKIDTKGHR
-955 FAPQFKPEWSPEL
+955 FAPQFKPQWSPEL
-968 LLSYMYLGHLCAVK
+968 LLSYMYLGHLCAVRK
-982 KEIFEQIGGLRLGF
+982 HIFEEIGGLRIGF

-1007 ATEISRRVA
+1007 ATEICRHVA

-1038 KPSSF
+1038 KPASF
-1043 SAGQQAIQ
+1043 AAGQKAIQ
-1051 DALNRRQIKGSVAQ
+1051 DALNRRKINGNVAQ
-1065 HAWAIKENLGIFAQD
+1065 HAWATKENLGIFAQD
-1080 FPDDGPSVTLIIPTK
+1080 FPDDGPSVTVIIPTK
-1095 NQVQLLKACID
+1095 NQFKLLKACLD
-1106 SLAITTYKNYQIA
+1106 SLETTTYKDFQIA

-1129 TREYLN
+1129 TLEYLK
-1135 QLNCQVLRI
+1135 QLTCQVLRI
-1144 KNPEGKFSFA
+1144 KNPGGKFSFA
-1154 AINNRAVEQIDS
+1154 AINNRAVEQVDS

-1173 NDTEVITPRWLS
+1173 NDTEVINPRWLS

-1204 YPDGRIQHAGIIHG
+1204 YPDGRIQHAGVIHG

-1228 KLMNSDNRG
+1228 KLMDKENRG

-1265 LGGFDEDNFA
+1265 LGGFDEENFA
-1275 VAYNDADYGYRLLE
+1275 VAYNDVDYGYRLLE

-1322 RRKYA
+1322 RRKYG
-1327 GKNDSFYSP
+1327 GKTDSFYSP

-1351 VFMKEQA
+1351 VFMKGGKSS
-1358 RLAADFVAD
+1358 AADFVAD
-1367 LRDVTDVTDGG
+1367 V
-1378 LAADFVGDLTD
+1378 
-1389 VTDGGLAASNV
+1389 
-1400 RDLTDVTDVTDGG
+1400 TDVTDVTEK
-1413 LAADFVGDLT
+1413 
-1423 DVTDV
+1423 
-1428 TDLTDQEELRFADSR
+1428 EELR
-1443 VLSVANTNNSIH
+1443 VANINNSIH
-1455 PVKVLMC
+1455 PVRVLMC

-1484 EGVIMPIVLCTTDG
+1484 EGVILPIVLCTTDG

-1506 QRIEVIVRDNPL
+1506 QGIEVIVRDNPL
-1518 EHIYQRASYDEAIRS
+1518 EHIYQRDAYDEAIRS
-1533 FSKEIESLKVDAI
+1533 FSKEIASLKVDAI

-1559 ARQIGIPAVWN
+1559 AQKIRIPTVWN

-1627 GLDLSKLKNLD
+1627 GLDLSKLKNSE
-1638 NSELARKSLGIA
+1638 NSELVRQTLGIA
-1650 AEDVVFLLLG
+1650 AEDVVLLLLG
-1660 TVCERKGQKDLVQ
+1660 TVCERKGQQDLVQ

-1680 KWHNQIRC
+1680 KWHNKIRC

-1696 IYSNKLADMVG
+1696 IYSNKLADMVNA
-1707 ELPEELRQRVTVVP
+1707 LPFELRQRVTVVP

-1777 LFYTPDRPDELVAA
+1777 LFYTPDRPDQLLAA
-1791 LISLLEDKL
+1791 LISLLEDKS

>member
-32 GVDIGKRLVGP
+32 GVDIGKKLVGP

-73 GCTFEKTIPVAAS
+73 GCTFEKTIPVAPEY
-86 DVEIAKRAIDQNQ
+86 VEIAKRAIEQNQ
-99 QTHKHWGWKD
+99 LPHKHWGWKD

-121 LLPDANFICVYR
+121 LLPEANFICVYR

-154 PEMAVKMWLHYN
+154 PEMAVKMWIHYN
-166 QKVLELYERFPERCL
+166 QKVLELYERFPHRCL

-195 IDRVNDKFNVNL
+195 LDRVNEKFNVNL

-217 SLLVNDIIKSHRPSL
+217 SLLVNDIVKSHRPSL
-232 IEQYF
+232 IEKYF

-243 YQILESQAGNLSSES
+243 YQLLETQAGNLSSES
-258 KLASDQIIHFPA
+258 KGAIDRVIHFPA
-270 SSVGPFEDWLKIR
+270 SPFWPFEDWLKIR

-290 NSNSEVKQW
+290 TSYSELKQW
-299 QEQFHQAQT
+299 QEQFHQAQA
-308 KALGLETKLGE
+308 KVLGLETELGA
-319 TQVQLAGKETNF
+319 TQVQLAGKESNF

-342 TELGQTQA
+342 TELGQTQ
-350 LLAGQTSQ
+350 
-358 FQEALTKVLKLETEL
+358 
-373 GQTQVQL
+373 
-380 AGKEAHFQEAL
+380 
-391 AKLLELETELGQ
+391 
-403 TQVQLAGKES
+403 VQLAGKES
-413 QFQIALAKVLK
+413 QFQTALAKVLE
-424 LETELGKT
+424 LEADLGQTQVQFEETEFIL
-432 QVKFEEKE
+432 Q
-440 FRLEQKLAELL
+440 QKLAELIQ
-451 WLETAQSQTQQD
+451 LETAQSQNQERLKDTQEK
-463 LELSRQENERFQAE
+463 LEHSRLENEKFRAE
-477 IAAIKSSD
+477 LAIIKSSLG
-485 WWQLRERWWE
+485 WQLREKLWE
-495 FQRRI
+495 VQRQI
-500 RDFFPSFVFSLDK
+500 RDLFPKFIFSLDR
-513 PTTWQVCDSNLL
+513 PTTWQVCDSKLL
-525 IVGWVFHRKKEIQAV
+525 IVGWVFNQKRETTAV
-540 RARIE
+540 RARI
-545 GKSFAA
+545 KDQSFAG
-551 VYGIERSDIALAH
+551 VYGLDRSDIALAH
-564 SNIAGA
+564 SHIPAAKN
-570 NKSGFTIELAAPA
+570 SGFTIELEAPA

-591 AQDERGKWYLLAAY
+591 AQDERGKWHLLAAY

-618 PVIWE
+618 PVVWE
-623 QLQGQI
+623 QRQGQI

-638 DRKIAKLSFLCGD
+638 DRKIAKLSLLCGD
-651 TAVECA
+651 TSVECA

-703 ILYFQ
+703 ILSFQ
-708 APQILTVR
+708 APKILTVR
-716 RYHIWQRSADKFEEF
+716 RYHIWQRSADKFEELSRF
-731 SSFVEAIRQRAR
+731 TAAIQQRAR

-749 GRIVPMP
+749 GRIVPLP
-756 WEIVKVMRQFG
+756 WEIVKVLRQLG

-780 DLLPPAGFVVP
+780 ELLPPAGFVVP
-791 KPIDRYDA
+791 QPIDRYDA
-799 WLEVNQWNVRSRDYL
+799 WLEVNQWNEHARDYL
-814 ISRLKSCGEALPK
+814 ISRLKSCREPLPK

-848 VINQVYQNWELCI
+848 VINQVYPNWELCI
-861 ADDYSTDFTVA
+861 ADDCSTDLTVA
-872 ETLKDWAEKDDRI
+872 ESLKSWGQKDDRI

-931 YFATHPTTDFLYSDD
+931 YFAAHPATDFLYSDD

-968 LLSYMYLGHLCAVK
+968 LLSYMYLGHLCAVRRH
-982 KEIFEQIGGLRLGF
+982 IFEEIGGLRIGF

-1007 ATEISRRVA
+1007 ATEISRHVA

-1029 GSTAVSGAA
+1029 GSTAISGAA
-1038 KPSSF
+1038 KPASF
-1043 SAGQQAIQ
+1043 SAGQKAIQ
-1051 DALNRRQIKGSVAQ
+1051 DALNRRQINGNVAQ

-1080 FPDDGPSVTLIIPTK
+1080 FPDNGPSVTVIIPTK
-1095 NQVQLLKACID
+1095 NQLQLLKSCLD
-1106 SLAITTYKNYQIA
+1106 SLETTTYKNYQVA

-1129 TREYLN
+1129 TLEYLK
-1135 QLNCQVLRI
+1135 QLNCQVLHI
-1144 KNPEGKFSFA
+1144 KNPGGKFSFA
-1154 AINNRAVEQIDS
+1154 AINNRAVEQVDS

-1173 NDTEVITPRWLS
+1173 NDTEVINPRWLS

-1204 YPDGRIQHAGIIHG
+1204 YPDGRIQHAGVIHG

-1228 KLMNSDNRG
+1228 KLMDKNNRG

-1265 LGGFDEDNFA
+1265 LGGFDEENFA
-1275 VAYNDADYGYRLLE
+1275 VAYNDVDYGYRLLE

-1351 VFMKEQA
+1351 VFMKEEGSA
-1358 RLAADFVAD
+1358 TSNV
-1367 LRDVTDVTDGG
+1367 RDVTDVTD
-1378 LAADFVGDLTD
+1378 
-1389 VTDGGLAASNV
+1389 VTDK
-1400 RDLTDVTDVTDGG
+1400 
-1413 LAADFVGDLT
+1413 
-1423 DVTDV
+1423 
-1428 TDLTDQEELRFADSR
+1428 EERKFSDSGW
-1443 VLSVANTNNSIH
+1443 LEAEAENLIH
-1455 PVKVLMC
+1455 PIKVLMC

-1484 EGVIMPIVLCTTDG
+1484 EGVVKPIVLCTTDG

-1506 QRIEVIVRDNPL
+1506 QGIEVIVRDNPL
-1518 EHIYQRASYDEAIRS
+1518 EHIYQRDAYDEAIRS
-1533 FSKEIESLKVDAI
+1533 FSTEIASLKVDAI

-1559 ARQIGIPAVWN
+1559 ARQLGIPVVWN

-1627 GLDLSKLKNLD
+1627 GLDLSKLENLD
-1638 NSELARKSLGIA
+1638 NSELARKTLGVA
-1650 AEDVVFLLLG
+1650 AEDVVILLLG
-1660 TVCERKGQKDLVQ
+1660 TVCERKGQQDLVK
-1673 ALSLLPE
+1673 ALSLLPD
-1680 KWHNQIRC
+1680 KWHNKIRC

-1696 IYSNKLADMVG
+1696 IYSNKLADLVG
-1707 ELPEELRQRVTVVP
+1707 ELPAELRQRVTVVP
-1721 ETGEPGKYYKAADI
+1721 ETGETVKYYKAADI

-1755 DLPIITSPV
+1755 DLPIVTSPV

-1791 LISLLEDKL
+1791 LISLLEDKS
-1800 LRQQLAGN
+1800 LRQQLADN

-1823 QAYADIFCE
+1823 QAYAEIFCE
-1832 AYFSSH
+1832 AYFSRH

>member
-32 GVDIGKRLVGP
+32 GVDIGKKLVGP

-73 GCTFEKTIPVAAS
+73 GCTFEKTIPVAAEY
-86 DVEIAKRAIDQNQ
+86 VEIAKRAIDQNQ
-99 QTHKHWGWKD
+99 LPHKHWGWKD
-109 PRTALFWDFWLN
+109 PRTALFWDFWLT
-121 LLPDANFICVYR
+121 LLPEANFICVYR

-147 DVSLLQN
+147 DVSLLEN
-154 PEMAVKMWLHYN
+154 PEKAVKMWIHYN
-166 QKVLELYERFPERCL
+166 QKVLELYERFPHRCL

-195 IDRVNDKFNVNL
+195 LDRVNEKFNVNL

-217 SLLVNDIIKSHRPSL
+217 SLLVNDIVNSHRPSL
-232 IEQYF
+232 IEKYF

-243 YQILESQAGNLSSES
+243 YEVLETQAGNLSSES
-258 KLASDQIIHFPA
+258 KGAIDRVIHFPA
-270 SSVGPFEDWLKIR
+270 SPVWPFEDWLKIR

-290 NSNSEVKQW
+290 TNSSELKQW
-299 QEQFHQAQT
+299 QEQFHQAQA
-308 KALGLETKLGE
+308 KVLGLETELGS
-319 TQVQLAGKETNF
+319 TQVQLAGKESNF

-342 TELGQTQA
+342 TELGQTQVQ
-350 LLAGQTSQ
+350 LAGKESQ
-358 FQEALTKVLKLETEL
+358 FQEALTKVLKLEAEL

-380 AGKEAHFQEAL
+380 AGKESQFQEAL
-391 AKLLELETELGQ
+391 AKLLGLETELGQ

-413 QFQIALAKVLK
+413 QFQTALAKVLE
-424 LETELGKT
+424 LEAELGQTQVQFEETEFIL
-432 QVKFEEKE
+432 Q
-440 FRLEQKLAELL
+440 QKLAELL
-451 WLETAQSQTQQD
+451 QLETAQSQNQERLKDTQEK
-463 LELSRQENERFQAE
+463 LEHSRQENESFRAE
-477 IAAIKSSD
+477 LATIKSSI
-485 WWQLRERWWE
+485 WWQVREKLWE
-495 FQRRI
+495 VQRKI
-500 RDFFPSFVFSLDK
+500 RDLFPKFIFSLDR
-513 PTTWQVCDSNLL
+513 PTTWQVCDSNML
-525 IVGWVFHRKKEIQAV
+525 IVGWVFHQKRETAAV
-540 RARIE
+540 RARI
-545 GKSFAA
+545 KDQSFAG
-551 VYGIERSDIALAH
+551 VYGIDRSDIALAH
-564 SNIAGA
+564 SNIPAA
-570 NKSGFTIELAAPA
+570 KKSGFTIQLEAPA

-591 AQDERGKWYLLAAY
+591 AQDDRGKWHLLAAY

-618 PVIWE
+618 PAVWE
-623 QLQGQI
+623 QRQGQI

-638 DRKIAKLSFLCGD
+638 DRKIAKLSLLCGD
-651 TAVECA
+651 TSVECA

-708 APQILTVR
+708 APKKLTVR
-716 RYHIWQRSADKFEEF
+716 RYHIWQRSADKFEELSRF
-731 SSFVEAIRQRAR
+731 TAAIQQRAR

-749 GRIVPMP
+749 GRIVPLP
-756 WEIVKVMRQFG
+756 WEIVKVLRQLG

-773 KQFTAPG
+773 KQFSAPG

-799 WLEVNQWNVRSRDYL
+799 WLEVNQWNDRARDYL
-814 ISRLKSCGEALPK
+814 ISRLKSCREPLPK

-848 VINQVYQNWELCI
+848 VINQVYPNWELCI
-861 ADDYSTDFTVA
+861 ADDCSTDFTVA
-872 ETLKDWAEKDDRI
+872 ENLKNWVQKDDRI

-931 YFATHPTTDFLYSDD
+931 YFAAHPATDFLYSDD

-968 LLSYMYLGHLCAVK
+968 LLSYMYLGHLCAVRRH
-982 KEIFEQIGGLRLGF
+982 IFEEIDGLRIGF

-1007 ATEISRRVA
+1007 ATEISRHVA

-1029 GSTAVSGAA
+1029 GSTAISGAA
-1038 KPSSF
+1038 KPASF
-1043 SAGQQAIQ
+1043 AAGQKAIQ
-1051 DALNRRQIKGSVAQ
+1051 DALNRRKINGSVAQ

-1080 FPDDGPSVTLIIPTK
+1080 FPDNGPSVTVIIPTK
-1095 NQVQLLKACID
+1095 NQLKLLKACLD
-1106 SLAITTYKNYQIA
+1106 SLETTTYKNYQVA

-1129 TREYLN
+1129 TLEYLK
-1135 QLNCQVLRI
+1135 QLTCQVLRI
-1144 KNPEGKFSFA
+1144 KNPDGKFSFA
-1154 AINNRAVEQIDS
+1154 AINNRAAEQVDS

-1173 NDTEVITPRWLS
+1173 NDTEVINPRWLS

-1192 IPAVGAVGARLL
+1192 IAGVGAVGARLL
-1204 YPDGRIQHAGIIHG
+1204 YPDGRIQHAGVIHG

-1265 LGGFDEDNFA
+1265 LGGFDEENFA

-1351 VFMKEQA
+1351 VFMKEE
-1358 RLAADFVAD
+1358 RNSITDFVS
-1367 LRDVTDVTDGG
+1367 T
-1378 LAADFVGDLTD
+1378 
-1389 VTDGGLAASNV
+1389 
-1400 RDLTDVTDVTDGG
+1400 
-1413 LAADFVGDLT
+1413 
-1423 DVTDV
+1423 
-1428 TDLTDQEELRFADSR
+1428 
-1443 VLSVANTNNSIH
+1443 VAKNSIH
-1455 PVKVLMC
+1455 PVRVLMC

-1484 EGVIMPIVLCTTDG
+1484 EGVVKPIVLCVTDG

-1506 QRIEVIVRDNPL
+1506 QGIEVIVRDNPL
-1518 EHIYQRASYDEAIRS
+1518 EHIYQRDAYDEAIRS
-1533 FSKEIESLKVDAI
+1533 FSTEIASLKVDAI

-1559 ARQIGIPAVWN
+1559 AHQMGIPVVWN

-1627 GLDLSKLKNLD
+1627 GLDLSKLENSE
-1638 NSELARKSLGIA
+1638 NSELARKSLGVA
-1650 AEDVVFLLLG
+1650 AEDVVVLLLG
-1660 TVCERKGQKDLVQ
+1660 TVCERKGQQDLVK
-1673 ALSLLPE
+1673 ALSLLPD
-1680 KWHNQIRC
+1680 KLHNKIRC

-1696 IYSNKLADMVG
+1696 IYSNKLAELVG

-1721 ETGEPGKYYKAADI
+1721 ETGETGKYYKAADI

-1755 DLPIITSPV
+1755 DLPIITTPV
-1764 FGIKEQVRPGING
+1764 FGIREQVRPGING

-1791 LISLLEDKL
+1791 LISLLEDKS
-1800 LRQQLAGN
+1800 LRQQLAEN

-1823 QAYADIFCE
+1823 QAYADIFWE
-1832 AYFSSH
+1832 SYFSSHQSSDSTSAPRSQAR

>member
-26 SLFQKV
+26 SLFQEV
-32 GVDIGKRLVGP
+32 GVDIGKKLVGP

-73 GCTFEKTIPVAAS
+73 GCTFEKTIPVAAEY
-86 DVEIAKRAIDQNQ
+86 VEIAKRAIDQNQ

-121 LLPDANFICVYR
+121 LLPEANFICVYR

-154 PEMAVKMWLHYN
+154 PEMAVKMWIHYN
-166 QKVLELYERFPERCL
+166 QKVLELYERFPDRCL

-195 IDRVNDKFNVNL
+195 IERVNDKFNVNL
-207 GAIPADNFEE
+207 GAIPGDNFEE
-217 SLLVNDIIKSHRPSL
+217 SLLVNDIVKSHRPSL
-232 IEQYF
+232 IEEYF
-237 PEALEL
+237 PEALEI
-243 YQILESQAGNLSSES
+243 YQFLETQAGNLSSES
-258 KLASDQIIHFPA
+258 KFAIDRVIHFPA
-270 SSVGPFEDWLKIR
+270 SPVWPFEDWLKIR

-299 QEQFHQAQT
+299 QEQFHHAQA
-308 KALGLETKLGE
+308 KVLGLETKLGE
-319 TQVQLAGKETNF
+319 TQVQLAGKESNF

-342 TELGQTQA
+342 TELGQTQVQ
-350 LLAGQTSQ
+350 LAGQESQ
-358 FQEALTKVLKLETEL
+358 FQEALTKVLELETELGETQVQLAGKEAQFQEALAKLLGLETEL

-380 AGKEAHFQEAL
+380 AGKEA
-391 AKLLELETELGQ
+391 
-403 TQVQLAGKES
+403 
-413 QFQIALAKVLK
+413 QFQTALAKVLE
-424 LETELGKT
+424 LEAKLGKT
-432 QVKFEEKE
+432 QVQFEEKE
-440 FRLEQKLAELL
+440 FKLDQKLAELL
-451 WLETAQSQTQQD
+451 WLETVQSQTQEKLKETLED
-463 LELSRQENERFQAE
+463 LEQSRHETERFQAE
-477 IAAIKSSD
+477 IAAIKSSG
-485 WWQLRERWWE
+485 WWQIKEQWSIV
-495 FQRRI
+495 QHII
-500 RDFFPSFVFSLDK
+500 RDLFPKFIFSLDQ
-513 PTTWQVCDSNLL
+513 PTTWQVCDSKLL
-525 IVGWVFHRKKEIQAV
+525 IAGWVFNTKRQIKAV

-545 GKSFAA
+545 NKSFSA
-551 VYGIERSDIALAH
+551 VYGRERNDIAPAK
-564 SNIAGA
+564 SNITAA
-570 NKSGFTIELAAPA
+570 KNSGFTIELEAPA
-583 GRHEVLLE
+583 GRHKVLLE
-591 AQDERGKWYLLAAY
+591 AQDERGKWHLLAAY

-618 PVIWE
+618 PVVWE
-623 QLQGQI
+623 QRQGQI
-629 LFAGWCCHH
+629 VFAGWCCHH
-638 DRKIAKLSFLCGD
+638 DRKIAKLSLLCGD
-651 TAVECA
+651 TSVECA

-690 WHVSLQAELETGE
+690 WHVSLQAELESGE

-708 APQILTVR
+708 APKKLTVR
-716 RYHIWQRSADKFEEF
+716 RYHIWQRSADKFEEL
-731 SSFVEAIRQRAR
+731 SNLIEAIRQRAR

-756 WEIVKVMRQFG
+756 WEIVRVIRQLG

-799 WLEVNQWNVRSRDYL
+799 WLEVNQWNDRARNYL
-814 ISRLKSCGEALPK
+814 ISRLKSCREPLPK

-842 ESAIDS
+842 ESAIAS
-848 VINQVYQNWELCI
+848 VLNQVYPNWELCI
-861 ADDYSTDFTVA
+861 ADDCSTEFTVA
-872 ETLKDWAEKDDRI
+872 ENLKNWVQKDDRI

-931 YFATHPTTDFLYSDD
+931 YFAAHPATDFLYSDD

-982 KEIFEQIGGLRLGF
+982 KHIFEQIGGLRLGL

-1007 ATEISRRVA
+1007 ATEISRHVA

-1029 GSTAVSGAA
+1029 GSTAISGAA
-1038 KPSSF
+1038 KPASF
-1043 SAGQQAIQ
+1043 AAGQKAIQ
-1051 DALNRRQIKGSVAQ
+1051 DALNRRKINGNVAQ
-1065 HAWAIKENLGIFAQD
+1065 HAWAIQENLGIFAQD
-1080 FPDDGPSVTLIIPTK
+1080 FPDNGPSVTVIIPTK
-1095 NQVQLLKACID
+1095 NQLKLLKACLD
-1106 SLAITTYKNYQIA
+1106 SLETTTYKNYQVA

-1129 TREYLN
+1129 TLEYLK
-1135 QLNCQVLRI
+1135 QLTCQVLRI
-1144 KNPEGKFSFA
+1144 KNPDGKFSFA
-1154 AINNRAVEQIDS
+1154 AINNRAAEQVDS

-1173 NDTEVITPRWLS
+1173 NDTEVINPRWLS

-1228 KLMNSDNRG
+1228 KLMNKDNRG

-1265 LGGFDEDNFA
+1265 LGGFDEENFA

-1289 RGYRCVYCPDAE
+1289 LGYRCVYCPDAE

-1351 VFMKEQA
+1351 VFMKEEGSA
-1358 RLAADFVAD
+1358 TDFVK
-1367 LRDVTDVTDGG
+1367 DVTDVTD
-1378 LAADFVGDLTD
+1378 
-1389 VTDGGLAASNV
+1389 VTNK
-1400 RDLTDVTDVTDGG
+1400 
-1413 LAADFVGDLT
+1413 
-1423 DVTDV
+1423 
-1428 TDLTDQEELRFADSR
+1428 EEVKF
-1443 VLSVANTNNSIH
+1443 NNSGLLVAKAENLIH
-1455 PVKVLMC
+1455 PVRVLMC

-1484 EGVIMPIVLCTTDG
+1484 EGAIVPIVLCTTDG

-1506 QRIEVIVRDNPL
+1506 QGIEVIVRDNPL
-1518 EHIYQRASYDEAIRS
+1518 EHIYQRDAYDEAIRS
-1533 FSKEIESLKVDAI
+1533 FSTEIASLKVDAI

-1559 ARQIGIPAVWN
+1559 ASQIGIPAVWN

-1627 GLDLSKLKNLD
+1627 GLDLSKLENSE
-1638 NSELARKSLGIA
+1638 NSELARKSLGVA
-1650 AEDVVFLLLG
+1650 AEDVVILLLG
-1660 TVCERKGQKDLVQ
+1660 TVCERKGQQDLVK
-1673 ALSLLPE
+1673 ALSLLPD
-1680 KWHNQIRC
+1680 KWHNKIRC

-1696 IYSNKLADMVG
+1696 IYSNKLAELVG

-1721 ETGEPGKYYKAADI
+1721 ETGETGKYYKAADI

-1755 DLPIITSPV
+1755 DLPIVTSPV

-1791 LISLLEDKL
+1791 LISLLEDKS

>member
-32 GVDIGKRLVGP
+32 GVDIGKKLVGP
-43 ADGNVKGHFENVDFV
+43 AVGNVKGHFENVDFV

-73 GCTFEKTIPVAAS
+73 GCTLDKTIPVAGEF
-86 DVEIAKRAIDQNQ
+86 VEIAKKLIADNQ
-99 QTHKHWGWKD
+99 ETNKHWGWKD

-121 LLPDANFICVYR
+121 LLPQANFICVYR

-147 DVSLLQN
+147 DVSLLHN
-154 PEMAVKMWLHYN
+154 PEMAVKMWIHYN
-166 QKVLELYERFPERCL
+166 QQVLELHKHFPDRCL

-187 IGNTPELF
+187 IGNTPDFF

-207 GAIPADNFEE
+207 DAIPGDNFEE
-217 SLLVNDIIKSHRPSL
+217 SLLVNDIVKSHRPSL
-232 IEQYF
+232 IEKYF

-243 YQILESQAGNLSSES
+243 YQVLEAEAGNLGSES
-258 KLASDQIIHFPA
+258 KLAIDRVIHFPA
-270 SSVGPFEDWLKIR
+270 SPVWPFEDWLKIR

-290 NSNSEVKQW
+290 TSNSELKQW
-299 QEQFHQAQT
+299 QEQFQQAQT
-308 KALGLETKLGE
+308 KALGLETELGK
-319 TQVQLAGKETNF
+319 TQVKLAGKESNF

-350 LLAGQTSQ
+350 LLAGQESQ
-358 FQEALTKVLKLETEL
+358 FQEALKKVLKLETEL
-373 GQTQVQL
+373 GQTQVLL
-380 AGKEAHFQEAL
+380 AGKESNFQEAL
-391 AKLLELETELGQ
+391 AKLLGLETELGQ

-413 QFQIALAKVLK
+413 QFQIALAKVLE
-424 LETELGKT
+424 LEAKLGKT
-432 QVKFEEKE
+432 QVQFEEKE
-440 FRLEQKLAELL
+440 FKLDQKLAELL
-451 WLETAQSQTQQD
+451 WLETVQYQTQED
-463 LELSRQENERFQAE
+463 LEQSRQENEIFQAE
-477 IAAIKSSD
+477 IAAIKSSLL
-485 WWQLRERWWE
+485 WQIKEKLSE
-495 FQRRI
+495 FQNRI
-500 RDFFPSFVFSLDK
+500 RDFFPKFVFSLDK

-525 IVGWVFHRKKEIQAV
+525 IVGWVFNTKRQIEAV

-545 GKSFAA
+545 NQNFSAI
-551 VYGIERSDIALAH
+551 YGIERSDIVLAH

-570 NKSGFTIELAAPA
+570 ANSGFTIEVEAPA

-591 AQDERGKWYLLAAY
+591 AQDDRGKWHLLATY

-618 PVIWE
+618 PVVWE
-623 QLQGQI
+623 QRQGQI

-638 DRKIAKLSFLCGD
+638 DRKIAKLTFLCGD
-651 TAVECA
+651 TSVECA

-673 NSSES
+673 NSLES

-708 APQILTVR
+708 APKILTVR
-716 RYHIWQRSADKFEEF
+716 RYHIWQRSADKFDEF
-731 SSFVEAIRQRAR
+731 SSFIEAIRQRAQ

-756 WEIVKVMRQFG
+756 WEIAKVIRQLG
-767 KIYRQQ
+767 KIYQQQ

-791 KPIDRYDA
+791 QPIDRYDA
-799 WLEVNQWNVRSRDYL
+799 WLLVNQWNVRSRDYL
-814 ISRLKSCGEALPK
+814 ISRLKSCREPLPK

-848 VINQVYQNWELCI
+848 VIAQVYPNWEFCI
-861 ADDYSTDFTVA
+861 ADDCSTDFTVA
-872 ETLKDWAEKDDRI
+872 ETLKNWAEKDDRI
-885 RITFRTENGN
+885 LLKFRTENGN

-955 FAPQFKPEWSPEL
+955 FAPQFKPQWSPEL
-968 LLSYMYLGHLCAVK
+968 LLSYMYLGHLCAVRK
-982 KEIFEQIGGLRLGF
+982 QIFEQIGGLRIGF

-1007 ATEISRRVA
+1007 ATEISRHVA

-1029 GSTAVSGAA
+1029 GSTAISGAA
-1038 KPSSF
+1038 KPASF
-1043 SAGQQAIQ
+1043 AAGQKSIQ
-1051 DALNRRQIKGSVAQ
+1051 DALNRRKINGNVAQ

-1080 FPDDGPSVTLIIPTK
+1080 FPDSGPSVTVIIPTK
-1095 NQVQLLKACID
+1095 NQLKLLKACLD
-1106 SLAITTYKNYQIA
+1106 SLENTTYKNYQIA

-1129 TREYLN
+1129 TLEYLK
-1135 QLNCQVLRI
+1135 QLTCQVLRI
-1144 KNPEGKFSFA
+1144 KNPGGKFSFA
-1154 AINNRAVEQIDS
+1154 AINNRAVEQVDS

-1173 NDTEVITPRWLS
+1173 NDTEVINPRWLS

-1192 IPAVGAVGARLL
+1192 IPDVGAVGARLL
-1204 YPDGRIQHAGIIHG
+1204 YPDGRIQHAGVIHG

-1228 KLMNSDNRG
+1228 KLMDKHNRG

-1265 LGGFDEDNFA
+1265 LGGFDEQNFA
-1275 VAYNDADYGYRLLE
+1275 VAYNDVDYGYRLLA

-1351 VFMKEQA
+1351 VFMKEEG
-1358 RLAADFVAD
+1358 RRKKEEGRGGNEEEGSGLLVAAAGN
-1367 LRDVTDVTDGG
+1367 LIHR
-1378 LAADFVGDLTD
+1378 
-1389 VTDGGLAASNV
+1389 V
-1400 RDLTDVTDVTDGG
+1400 R
-1413 LAADFVGDLT
+1413 
-1423 DVTDV
+1423 
-1428 TDLTDQEELRFADSR
+1428 
-1443 VLSVANTNNSIH
+1443 
-1455 PVKVLMC
+1455 VLMC

-1484 EGVIMPIVLCTTDG
+1484 EGVIEPIVLCATDG

-1506 QRIEVIVRDNPL
+1506 QGIEVIVRDNPL
-1518 EHIYQRASYDEAIRS
+1518 EHIYQRDAYDEAVRN

-1619 HNFTVIHN
+1619 HNFRVIHN
-1627 GLDLSKLKNLD
+1627 GLDLSKLANLD

-1650 AEDVVFLLLG
+1650 PKDVVILLLG
-1660 TVCERKGQKDLVQ
+1660 TVCERKGQQDLVK

-1680 KWHNQIRC
+1680 KWHNKIRC

-1696 IYSNKLADMVG
+1696 IYSNKLADMVA
-1707 ELPEELRQRVTVVP
+1707 ELPKELRQRVTVVP
-1721 ETGEPGKYYKAADI
+1721 ETGEAGKYYKAADI

-1755 DLPIITSPV
+1755 DLPIITTPV
-1764 FGIKEQVRPGING
+1764 FGIKEQVRQGING

-1791 LISLLEDKL
+1791 LISLLENKSV
-1800 LRQQLAGN
+1800 RQELAEN

>member
-32 GVDIGKRLVGP
+32 GVDIGKKLVGP

-73 GCTFEKTIPVAAS
+73 GCTFEKTIPVAPEY
-86 DVEIAKRAIDQNQ
+86 VEMAKRAIDQNQ
-99 QTHKHWGWKD
+99 HSHKHWGWKD

-121 LLPDANFICVYR
+121 LLPEANFICVYR

-154 PEMAVKMWLHYN
+154 PEKAVKMWIHYN
-166 QKVLELYERFPERCL
+166 QQVLELYERFPHRCL

-195 IDRVNDKFNVNL
+195 LDRVNEKFNVNL
-207 GAIPADNFEE
+207 GAIPGDNFEE
-217 SLLVNDIIKSHRPSL
+217 SLLVNDIVKSHRPSL
-232 IEQYF
+232 IEKYF

-243 YQILESQAGNLSSES
+243 YELLETQAGNLSSES
-258 KLASDQIIHFPA
+258 KGAIDRVIHFPA
-270 SSVGPFEDWLKIR
+270 SPIWPFEDWLKIR

-290 NSNSEVKQW
+290 TSSSELKQW
-299 QEQFHQAQT
+299 QEQFHQAQA
-308 KALGLETKLGE
+308 KVLGLETELGA
-319 TQVQLAGKETNF
+319 TQVQLAGKESNF

-342 TELGQTQA
+342 TELGQTQVQ
-350 LLAGQTSQ
+350 LAGKESQ
-358 FQEALTKVLKLETEL
+358 FQEALTKVLKLEAEL

-380 AGKEAHFQEAL
+380 SGKESQFQEAL
-391 AKLLELETELGQ
+391 AKLLGLETELGQ
-403 TQVQLAGKES
+403 TQVQLDGKES
-413 QFQIALAKVLK
+413 QFQTALGKVLE
-424 LETELGKT
+424 LEAELGQTQVQFEETEFIL
-432 QVKFEEKE
+432 Q
-440 FRLEQKLAELL
+440 QKLAELVQ
-451 WLETAQSQTQQD
+451 LETAQSQNQEKLKDTQEK
-463 LELSRQENERFQAE
+463 LEHSRQENENFRAE
-477 IAAIKSSD
+477 LATIKSSI
-485 WWQLRERWWE
+485 WWQVREKLWE
-495 FQRRI
+495 VQRKI
-500 RDFFPSFVFSLDK
+500 RDLFPKFIFSLDR

-525 IVGWVFHRKKEIQAV
+525 IVGWVFHKKIETAAV
-540 RARIE
+540 RARI
-545 GKSFAA
+545 KDQSFAG
-551 VYGIERSDIALAH
+551 VYGIDRSDIAVAH
-564 SNIAGA
+564 SNISSA
-570 NKSGFTIELAAPA
+570 KKCGFTIELEAPA

-591 AQDERGKWYLLAAY
+591 AQDDRGKWHLLAAY

-618 PVIWE
+618 PVVWE
-623 QLQGQI
+623 QRQGQI

-638 DRKIAKLSFLCGD
+638 DRKISKLSLLCGD
-651 TAVECA
+651 SSVECA

-690 WHVSLQAELETGE
+690 WHVSLQAELESGE

-708 APQILTVR
+708 APKKLTVR
-716 RYHIWQRSADKFEEF
+716 RYHIWQRSADKFEELSRF
-731 SSFVEAIRQRAR
+731 TAAIQQRAK

-756 WEIVKVMRQFG
+756 WEIVKVIRQLG

-773 KQFTAPG
+773 KQFSAPG

-799 WLEVNQWNVRSRDYL
+799 WLEVNQWNDRARDYL
-814 ISRLKSCGEALPK
+814 ISRLKSCREPLPK

-848 VINQVYQNWELCI
+848 VINQVYPNWELCI
-861 ADDYSTDFTVA
+861 ADDCSTDFTVA
-872 ETLKDWAEKDDRI
+872 DTLKNWAQKDDRI

-931 YFATHPTTDFLYSDD
+931 YFAAHPATDFLYSDD

-982 KEIFEQIGGLRLGF
+982 KHIFEEIGGLRLGF

-1007 ATEISRRVA
+1007 ATEISRHVA

-1029 GSTAVSGAA
+1029 GSTAISGAA
-1038 KPSSF
+1038 KPASF
-1043 SAGQQAIQ
+1043 AAGQKAIQ
-1051 DALNRRQIKGSVAQ
+1051 DALNRRKINGNVAQ

-1080 FPDDGPSVTLIIPTK
+1080 FPDNGPSVTVIIPTK
-1095 NQVQLLKACID
+1095 NQLKLLKACLD
-1106 SLAITTYKNYQIA
+1106 SLEITTYKNYQVA

-1129 TREYLN
+1129 TLEYLKE
-1135 QLNCQVLRI
+1135 LKCKVLRI
-1144 KNPEGKFSFA
+1144 KNPDGKFSFA
-1154 AINNRAVEQIDS
+1154 AINNRAAEQVDS

-1173 NDTEVITPRWLS
+1173 NDTEVINPRWLS

-1192 IPAVGAVGARLL
+1192 IAGVGAVGARLL
-1204 YPDGRIQHAGIIHG
+1204 YPDGRIQHAGVIHG

-1228 KLMNSDNRG
+1228 KLMNSENRG

-1275 VAYNDADYGYRLLE
+1275 VAYNDVDYGYRLLE

-1301 LLHKE
+1301 LLHNE

-1351 VFMKEQA
+1351 VFMKEEGSA
-1358 RLAADFVAD
+1358 TSNV
-1367 LRDVTDVTDGG
+1367 RDVTDVTDGKK
-1378 LAADFVGDLTD
+1378 
-1389 VTDGGLAASNV
+1389 
-1400 RDLTDVTDVTDGG
+1400 
-1413 LAADFVGDLT
+1413 
-1423 DVTDV
+1423 
-1428 TDLTDQEELRFADSR
+1428 QEELKCGNFGS
-1443 VLSVANTNNSIH
+1443 LISLNNFVNPIR
-1455 PVKVLMC
+1455 VLMC

-1484 EGVIMPIVLCTTDG
+1484 EGVVKPIVLCTTDG

-1506 QRIEVIVRDNPL
+1506 QGIEVIVRDNPL
-1518 EHIYQRASYDEAIRS
+1518 EHIYQRDAYDEAIRS
-1533 FSKEIESLKVDAI
+1533 FSTEIASLKVDAI

-1559 ARQIGIPAVWN
+1559 AHQMGIPVVWN

-1627 GLDLSKLKNLD
+1627 GLDLSKLENSQ
-1638 NSELARKSLGIA
+1638 NSELARKSLGVA
-1650 AEDVVFLLLG
+1650 AEDVVILLLG
-1660 TVCERKGQKDLVQ
+1660 TVCERKGQQDLVK
-1673 ALSLLPE
+1673 ALSLLPD
-1680 KWHNQIRC
+1680 KWHNKIRC

-1696 IYSNKLADMVG
+1696 IYSNKLAELVG
-1707 ELPEELRQRVTVVP
+1707 ELPAELRQRVTVVP
-1721 ETGEPGKYYKAADI
+1721 ETGETGKYYKAADI

-1755 DLPIITSPV
+1755 DLPIVTSPV

-1791 LISLLEDKL
+1791 LISLLEDKSW
-1800 LRQQLAGN
+1800 RQQLAEN

-1823 QAYADIFCE
+1823 QAYADIFWE

>member
-1 MSTNDSKPSVFI
+1 MVWELGGEREIVSTNDSKSSVFI

-32 GVDIGKRLVGP
+32 GVDIGKKLVGP

-73 GCTFEKTIPVAAS
+73 GCTSEKTIPVTGEF
-86 DVEIAKRAIDQNQ
+86 VEIAKKLIADNQ
-99 QTHKHWGWKD
+99 ETNNHWGWKD

-121 LLPDANFICVYR
+121 LLPEANFICVYR

-147 DVSLLQN
+147 DVSLLHN
-154 PEMAVKMWLHYN
+154 PEMAVKMWIHYN
-166 QKVLELYERFPERCL
+166 QQVLELQERFPDRCL

-187 IGNTPELF
+187 IGNTPDFF
-195 IDRVNDKFNVNL
+195 ISRVNDKFNVNL
-207 GAIPADNFEE
+207 DAIPGDNFEA
-217 SLLVNDIIKSHRPSL
+217 SLLVNDLVKSHRPSL
-232 IEQYF
+232 IEKYF

-243 YQILESQAGNLSSES
+243 YQVLETEAGNLGSES
-258 KLASDQIIHFPA
+258 KLAIDRVIHFPA
-270 SSVGPFEDWLKIR
+270 SPVWPFEDWLKIR

-290 NSNSEVKQW
+290 TSNSELKQW
-299 QEQFHQAQT
+299 QEQFQQAQT
-308 KALGLETKLGE
+308 KALGLETELGK
-319 TQVQLAGKETNF
+319 TQVKLAGKESN
-331 QEALAKLLGLE
+331 
-342 TELGQTQA
+342 
-350 LLAGQTSQ
+350 
-358 FQEALTKVLKLETEL
+358 
-373 GQTQVQL
+373 
-380 AGKEAHFQEAL
+380 FQEAL

-413 QFQIALAKVLK
+413 QFQEALTKVLK
-424 LETELGKT
+424 LETELGQTQVQLAGKESQFQKALAKLLGLETELGQTQVQLAGKESQFQIALVKVLELEAKLGKT
-432 QVKFEEKE
+432 QVRFEEKE
-440 FRLEQKLAELL
+440 FKLEQKLAELL
-451 WLETAQSQTQQD
+451 WLETVQSQTQEKLTETQED
-463 LELSRQENERFQAE
+463 LEQSRQEAARFQLE
-477 IAAIKSSD
+477 MAAIKSSLL
-485 WWQLRERWWE
+485 WQIKEKLSE
-495 FQRRI
+495 FQHRI
-500 RDFFPSFVFSLDK
+500 RDLFPKFVFSLDK
-513 PTTWQVCDSNLL
+513 PTTWQICDSNLL
-525 IVGWVFHRKKEIQAV
+525 IVGWVFNTKIQIQAV

-545 GKSFAA
+545 NQNFSAI
-551 VYGIERSDIALAH
+551 YGIERSDIALAH
-564 SNIAGA
+564 SNIVGA
-570 NKSGFTIELAAPA
+570 EKSGFTIEVEAPA

-591 AQDERGKWYLLAAY
+591 AQDDGGKWHLLAAY

-618 PVIWE
+618 PVVWE
-623 QLQGQI
+623 QRQGQI

-638 DRKIAKLSFLCGD
+638 DRKIAKLTFLCGD
-651 TAVECA
+651 TSVECA

-708 APQILTVR
+708 APKILTVR

-731 SSFVEAIRQRAR
+731 SSFIEAIRQRAQ

-756 WEIVKVMRQFG
+756 WEIVKVIRQLG
-767 KIYRQQ
+767 KIYQQQ

-791 KPIDRYDA
+791 QPIDRYDA
-799 WLEVNQWNVRSRDYL
+799 WLMVNQWNVRSRDYL
-814 ISRLKSCGEALPK
+814 ISRLKSCREPLPK
-827 ISVVMPVYNPQIDFL
+827 ISVVMPVYNPQINFL

-848 VINQVYQNWELCI
+848 VIAQVYTNWEFCI
-861 ADDYSTDFTVA
+861 ADDCSTEFTVA
-872 ETLKDWAEKDDRI
+872 ETLKNWAAKDDRI
-885 RITFRTENGN
+885 CIQFRTENGN

-931 YFATHPTTDFLYSDD
+931 YFANHPTTDFLYSDD

-955 FAPQFKPEWSPEL
+955 FAPQFKPQWSPEL
-968 LLSYMYLGHLCAVK
+968 LLSYMYLGHLCAVRK
-982 KEIFEQIGGLRLGF
+982 QIFEQIGGLRIGF

-1007 ATEISRRVA
+1007 ATEISRHVA

-1029 GSTAVSGAA
+1029 GSTAISGAA
-1038 KPSSF
+1038 KPASF
-1043 SAGQQAIQ
+1043 AAGQKSIQ
-1051 DALNRRQIKGSVAQ
+1051 DALNRRKINGNVAQ
-1065 HAWAIKENLGIFAQD
+1065 HAWATKENLGIFAQD
-1080 FPDDGPSVTLIIPTK
+1080 FSDSGPSVTVIIPTK
-1095 NQVQLLKACID
+1095 NQLKLLKACLD
-1106 SLAITTYKNYQIA
+1106 SLENTTYKNYEVA

-1129 TREYLN
+1129 TLEYLK
-1135 QLNCQVLRI
+1135 QLTCQVLRI
-1144 KNPEGKFSFA
+1144 KNPDGKFSFA
-1154 AINNRAVEQIDS
+1154 AINNRAVEQVDS

-1173 NDTEVITPRWLS
+1173 NDTEVINPRWLS

-1192 IPAVGAVGARLL
+1192 IPDVGAVGARLL
-1204 YPDGRIQHAGIIHG
+1204 YPDGRIQHAGVIHG
-1218 LHHGLAGHAF
+1218 FHHGLAGHAF
-1228 KLMNSDNRG
+1228 KLMDKHNRG

-1265 LGGFDEDNFA
+1265 LGGFDEQNFA
-1275 VAYNDADYGYRLLE
+1275 VAYNDVDYGYRLLA

-1327 GKNDSFYSP
+1327 GRNDSFYSP

-1351 VFMKEQA
+1351 VFMKEEGSG
-1358 RLAADFVAD
+1358 LLVAAA
-1367 LRDVTDVTDGG
+1367 G
-1378 LAADFVGDLTD
+1378 
-1389 VTDGGLAASNV
+1389 NV
-1400 RDLTDVTDVTDGG
+1400 IH
-1413 LAADFVGDLT
+1413 
-1423 DVTDV
+1423 
-1428 TDLTDQEELRFADSR
+1428 R
-1443 VLSVANTNNSIH
+1443 VR
-1455 PVKVLMC
+1455 VLMC

-1472 LHQYEIAVKLAA
+1472 LHQYEIAVRLAA
-1484 EGVIMPIVLCTTDG
+1484 EGVILPIVLCATDG
-1498 PLRQAYEQ
+1498 PLRQAYEEQ
-1506 QRIEVIVRDNPL
+1506 GIEVIVRDNPL
-1518 EHIYQRASYDEAIRS
+1518 EHIYQRDAYDEAIRS
-1533 FSKEIESLKVDAI
+1533 FSKEIESLKIDAI

-1559 ARQIGIPAVWN
+1559 ARQIGIPTVWN

-1594 CFRFPYKVIFV
+1594 CFRFPYKVVFV

-1627 GLDLSKLKNLD
+1627 GLDLSKLANLD

-1650 AEDVVFLLLG
+1650 PKDVVILVLG
-1660 TVCERKGQKDLVQ
+1660 TVCERKGQQDLVK
-1673 ALSLLPE
+1673 ALSLLPD
-1680 KWHNQIRC
+1680 KWHNKIRC

-1696 IYSNKLADMVG
+1696 IYSNKLADMVA

-1721 ETGEPGKYYKAADI
+1721 ETGEAGKYYKAADI

-1755 DLPIITSPV
+1755 DLPIITTPV

-1791 LISLLEDKL
+1791 LISLLENKSV
-1800 LRQQLAGN
+1800 REELAEN

-1823 QAYADIFCE
+1823 QAYADIFYE

>member
-32 GVDIGKRLVGP
+32 GVDIGKKLVGP
-43 ADGNVKGHFENVDFV
+43 AVGNVKGHFENVDFV

-73 GCTFEKTIPVAAS
+73 GCTLDKTIPVAGKF
-86 DVEIAKRAIDQNQ
+86 VEIAKKLIADNQ
-99 QTHKHWGWKD
+99 ETNKHWGWKD

-121 LLPDANFICVYR
+121 LLPQANFICVYR

-147 DVSLLQN
+147 DVSLLHN
-154 PEMAVKMWLHYN
+154 PEMAVKMWIHYN
-166 QKVLELYERFPERCL
+166 QQVLELHKHFPDRCL

-187 IGNTPELF
+187 IGNTPDFF

-207 GAIPADNFEE
+207 GIIPADNFEE
-217 SLLVNDIIKSHRPSL
+217 SLLVNDIVKSHRPSL
-232 IEQYF
+232 IEKYF

-243 YQILESQAGNLSSES
+243 YQVLEAEAGNLGSES
-258 KLASDQIIHFPA
+258 KLAIDRVIHFPA
-270 SSVGPFEDWLKIR
+270 SPVWPFEDWLKIR

-290 NSNSEVKQW
+290 TSNSELKQW
-299 QEQFHQAQT
+299 QEQFQQAQT
-308 KALGLETKLGE
+308 KALGLETELGK
-319 TQVQLAGKETNF
+319 TQVKLAGKESNF

-350 LLAGQTSQ
+350 LLAGQESQ
-358 FQEALTKVLKLETEL
+358 FQEALKKVLKLETEL
-373 GQTQVQL
+373 GQTQVLL
-380 AGKEAHFQEAL
+380 AGKESNFQEAL
-391 AKLLELETELGQ
+391 AKLLGLETELGQ
-403 TQVQLAGKES
+403 TQVQLVGKES
-413 QFQIALAKVLK
+413 QFKTALAKVLE
-424 LETELGKT
+424 LEAKLGKT
-432 QVKFEEKE
+432 QVQFEEKE
-440 FRLEQKLAELL
+440 FKLDQKLAELL
-451 WLETAQSQTQQD
+451 WLETVQYQTQED
-463 LELSRQENERFQAE
+463 LEQSRQENEIFQAE
-477 IAAIKSSD
+477 IAAIKSSLL
-485 WWQLRERWWE
+485 WQIKEKLSE
-495 FQRRI
+495 FQNRI
-500 RDFFPSFVFSLDK
+500 RDFFPKFVFSLDK

-525 IVGWVFHRKKEIQAV
+525 IVGWVFNTKRQIEAV

-545 GKSFAA
+545 NQNFSAI
-551 VYGIERSDIALAH
+551 YGIERSDIVLAH

-570 NKSGFTIELAAPA
+570 ANSGFTIEVEAPA

-591 AQDERGKWYLLAAY
+591 AQDDRGKWHLLATY

-618 PVIWE
+618 PVVWE
-623 QLQGQI
+623 QRQGQI

-638 DRKIAKLSFLCGD
+638 DRKIAKLTFLCGD
-651 TAVECA
+651 TSVECA

-708 APQILTVR
+708 APKILTVR
-716 RYHIWQRSADKFEEF
+716 RYHIWQRSADKFDEF
-731 SSFVEAIRQRAR
+731 SSFIEAIRQRAQ

-756 WEIVKVMRQFG
+756 WEIAKVIGQLG
-767 KIYRQQ
+767 KIYQQQ

-780 DLLPPAGFVVP
+780 DLLPPAGFAVP
-791 KPIDRYDA
+791 QPIDRYDA
-799 WLEVNQWNVRSRDYL
+799 WLLVNQWNVRSRDYL
-814 ISRLKSCGEALPK
+814 ISRLKSCRQPLPK

-848 VINQVYQNWELCI
+848 VIAQVYTNWELCI
-861 ADDYSTDFTVA
+861 ADDCSTDLTVA
-872 ETLKDWAEKDDRI
+872 ETLQNWIAKDDRI
-885 RITFRTENGN
+885 RIQFRTENGN

-955 FAPQFKPEWSPEL
+955 FAPQFKPQWSPEL
-968 LLSYMYLGHLCAVK
+968 LLSYMYLGHLCAVRK
-982 KEIFEQIGGLRLGF
+982 QIFEQIGGLRIGF

-1007 ATEISRRVA
+1007 ATEISRHVA

-1029 GSTAVSGAA
+1029 GSTAISGAA
-1038 KPSSF
+1038 KPASF
-1043 SAGQQAIQ
+1043 AAGQKSIQ
-1051 DALNRRQIKGSVAQ
+1051 DALNRRKINGNVAQ

-1080 FPDDGPSVTLIIPTK
+1080 FPDSGPSVTVIIPTK
-1095 NQVQLLKACID
+1095 NQLKLLKACLD
-1106 SLAITTYKNYQIA
+1106 SLENTTYKNYQIA

-1129 TREYLN
+1129 TLEYLK
-1135 QLNCQVLRI
+1135 QLTCQVLRI
-1144 KNPEGKFSFA
+1144 KNPGGKFSFA
-1154 AINNRAVEQIDS
+1154 AINNRAVEQVDS

-1173 NDTEVITPRWLS
+1173 NDTEVINPRWLS

-1192 IPAVGAVGARLL
+1192 IPDVGAVGARLL
-1204 YPDGRIQHAGIIHG
+1204 YPDGRIQHAGVIHG

-1228 KLMNSDNRG
+1228 KLMDKHNRG

-1265 LGGFDEDNFA
+1265 LSGFDEQNFA
-1275 VAYNDADYGYRLLE
+1275 VAYNDVDYGYRLLA

-1351 VFMKEQA
+1351 VFMKEEG
-1358 RLAADFVAD
+1358 RRKKEEGRGGNEEEGSGLLVAAAGN
-1367 LRDVTDVTDGG
+1367 LIHR
-1378 LAADFVGDLTD
+1378 
-1389 VTDGGLAASNV
+1389 V
-1400 RDLTDVTDVTDGG
+1400 R
-1413 LAADFVGDLT
+1413 
-1423 DVTDV
+1423 
-1428 TDLTDQEELRFADSR
+1428 
-1443 VLSVANTNNSIH
+1443 
-1455 PVKVLMC
+1455 VLMC

-1484 EGVIMPIVLCTTDG
+1484 EGVIEPIVLCATDG
-1498 PLRQAYEQ
+1498 PLRQAYEEQ
-1506 QRIEVIVRDNPL
+1506 GIEVIVRDNPL
-1518 EHIYQRASYDEAIRS
+1518 EHIYQRDAYDEAIRS

-1570 VHESEPWQTYF
+1570 IHESEPWQTYF

-1619 HNFTVIHN
+1619 HNFRVIHN
-1627 GLDLSKLKNLD
+1627 GLDLSKLANLD

-1650 AEDVVFLLLG
+1650 AEDVVILLLG
-1660 TVCERKGQKDLVQ
+1660 TVCERKGQQDLVK

-1680 KWHNQIRC
+1680 KWHNKIRC

-1696 IYSNKLADMVG
+1696 IYSNKLADMVA
-1707 ELPEELRQRVTVVP
+1707 ELPKELRQRVTVVP
-1721 ETGEPGKYYKAADI
+1721 ETGEAGKYYKAADI

-1755 DLPIITSPV
+1755 DLPIITTPV
-1764 FGIKEQVRPGING
+1764 FGIKEQVRQGING

-1791 LISLLEDKL
+1791 LISLLENKSV
-1800 LRQQLAGN
+1800 RQELAEN

>member
-32 GVDIGKRLVGP
+32 GVDIGKKLVGP

-73 GCTFEKTIPVAAS
+73 GCTFEKTIPVAAEY
-86 DVEIAKRAIDQNQ
+86 VEIAKRAIDQNQ
-99 QTHKHWGWKD
+99 LPHKHWGWKD
-109 PRTALFWDFWLN
+109 PRTALFWDFWLT
-121 LLPDANFICVYR
+121 LLPEANFICVYR

-154 PEMAVKMWLHYN
+154 PEMAVKMWIHYN
-166 QKVLELYERFPERCL
+166 QKVLELYERFPHRCL

-195 IDRVNDKFNVNL
+195 LDRVNENFNVNL
-207 GAIPADNFEE
+207 GAIPGDNFEE
-217 SLLVNDIIKSHRPSL
+217 SLLVNDIVKSHRPSL
-232 IEQYF
+232 IEKYF
-237 PEALEL
+237 PQALEL
-243 YQILESQAGNLSSES
+243 YELLETKAGNLSSES
-258 KLASDQIIHFPA
+258 KGEIDQVIHFPA
-270 SSVGPFEDWLKIR
+270 SPIWPFEDWLKIR

-290 NSNSEVKQW
+290 TSSSELKQW
-299 QEQFHQAQT
+299 QEQFHQAQA
-308 KALGLETKLGE
+308 KVLGLETELGA
-319 TQVQLAGKETNF
+319 TQVQLAGKESNF

-342 TELGQTQA
+342 TELGQTQVQ
-350 LLAGQTSQ
+350 LAGKESQ
-358 FQEALTKVLKLETEL
+358 FQEALTKVLKLEAEL
-373 GQTQVQL
+373 GETQVQL
-380 AGKEAHFQEAL
+380 AGKESQFQEAL
-391 AKLLELETELGQ
+391 AKLLGLETELGQ

-413 QFQIALAKVLK
+413 QFQTALAKVLE
-424 LETELGKT
+424 LEAELGQTQVQFEETEFIL
-432 QVKFEEKE
+432 Q
-440 FRLEQKLAELL
+440 QKLAELL
-451 WLETAQSQTQQD
+451 QLETAQSQNQERLKDTQEK
-463 LELSRQENERFQAE
+463 LEHSRQENENFRAE
-477 IAAIKSSD
+477 LAIIKSSIG
-485 WWQLRERWWE
+485 WQVREKLWE
-495 FQRRI
+495 VQRKI
-500 RDFFPSFVFSLDK
+500 RDLFPKFIFSLDQ

-525 IVGWVFHRKKEIQAV
+525 IVGWVFNQKRETTAV
-540 RARIE
+540 RARI
-545 GKSFAA
+545 KDQSFAG
-551 VYGIERSDIALAH
+551 VYGIDRSDIALAH
-564 SNIAGA
+564 SNIPKAK
-570 NKSGFTIELAAPA
+570 KSGFTIQLEAPA

-591 AQDERGKWYLLAAY
+591 AQDDRGKWHLLAAY

-618 PVIWE
+618 PVVWE
-623 QLQGQI
+623 QRQGQI

-638 DRKIAKLSFLCGD
+638 DRKIAKLSLLCGD
-651 TAVECA
+651 TSVECA

-703 ILYFQ
+703 ILSFQ
-708 APQILTVR
+708 APKILTVR
-716 RYHIWQRSADKFEEF
+716 RYHIWQRSADKFEELSRF
-731 SSFVEAIRQRAR
+731 TAAIQQRAR

-749 GRIVPMP
+749 GRILPLP
-756 WEIVKVMRQFG
+756 WEIVKVIRQLG

-791 KPIDRYDA
+791 QPIDRYDA
-799 WLEVNQWNVRSRDYL
+799 WLEVNQWNDRARDYL
-814 ISRLKSCGEALPK
+814 ISRLKSCREPLPK

-848 VINQVYQNWELCI
+848 VINQVYPNWELCI
-861 ADDYSTDFTVA
+861 ADDCSTDFTVA
-872 ETLKDWAEKDDRI
+872 DTLKSWVQKDDRI

-931 YFATHPTTDFLYSDD
+931 YFATHPATDFLYSDD

-968 LLSYMYLGHLCAVK
+968 LLSYMYLGHLCAVRRP
-982 KEIFEQIGGLRLGF
+982 IFEEIGGLRIGF

-1007 ATEISRRVA
+1007 ATEISRHVA

-1029 GSTAVSGAA
+1029 GSTAISGAA
-1038 KPSSF
+1038 KPASF
-1043 SAGQQAIQ
+1043 AAGQKAIQ
-1051 DALNRRQIKGSVAQ
+1051 DALNRRKINGNVAQ

-1080 FPDDGPSVTLIIPTK
+1080 FPDNGPSVTVIIPTK
-1095 NQVQLLKACID
+1095 NQLKLLKACLD
-1106 SLAITTYKNYQIA
+1106 SLETTTYKNYQVA

-1129 TREYLN
+1129 TLEYLKE
-1135 QLNCQVLRI
+1135 LKCKVLHI
-1144 KNPEGKFSFA
+1144 KNPGGKFSFA
-1154 AINNRAVEQIDS
+1154 AINNRAAEQADS

-1173 NDTEVITPRWLS
+1173 NDTEVINPRWLS

-1228 KLMNSDNRG
+1228 KLMNSENRG

-1265 LGGFDEDNFA
+1265 LGGFDEENFA

-1289 RGYRCVYCPDAE
+1289 QGYRCVYCPDAE

-1351 VFMKEQA
+1351 VYMKEEGSA
-1358 RLAADFVAD
+1358 TD
-1367 LRDVTDVTDGG
+1367 LVTD
-1378 LAADFVGDLTD
+1378 A
-1389 VTDGGLAASNV
+1389 
-1400 RDLTDVTDVTDGG
+1400 REK
-1413 LAADFVGDLT
+1413 
-1423 DVTDV
+1423 
-1428 TDLTDQEELRFADSR
+1428 EELNFGDCGS
-1443 VLSVANTNNSIH
+1443 LISLNNFGNPIR
-1455 PVKVLMC
+1455 VLMC

-1472 LHQYEIAVKLAA
+1472 LHQYEIAVKLAT
-1484 EGVIMPIVLCTTDG
+1484 EGVIKPIVLCVTEG

-1506 QRIEVIVRDNPL
+1506 QGIEVIVRDNPL
-1518 EHIYQRASYDEAIRS
+1518 EHIYQRDAYDEAIRS
-1533 FSKEIESLKVDAI
+1533 FSTEIANLKVDVI

-1559 ARQIGIPAVWN
+1559 ARQIGIPTVWN

-1619 HNFTVIHN
+1619 QNFTVIHN
-1627 GLDLSKLKNLD
+1627 GLDLSKMENSD
-1638 NSELARKSLGIA
+1638 NSELARKTLDVA
-1650 AEDVVFLLLG
+1650 AEEVVILLLG
-1660 TVCERKGQKDLVQ
+1660 TVCERKGQQDLVK
-1673 ALSLLPE
+1673 ALSLLPD
-1680 KWHNQIRC
+1680 KWHNKIRC

-1696 IYSNKLADMVG
+1696 IYSNKLAELVG
-1707 ELPEELRQRVTVVP
+1707 ELPAELQERVTVVP
-1721 ETGEPGKYYKAADI
+1721 ETGETGKYYKAADI

-1755 DLPIITSPV
+1755 DLPIVTSPV

-1777 LFYTPDRPDELVAA
+1777 LFYTPDRPDELIAA
-1791 LISLLEDKL
+1791 LISLLEDKS
-1800 LRQQLAGN
+1800 LRQQLAEN

-1823 QAYADIFCE
+1823 QAYAEIFCE
-1832 AYFSSH
+1832 AYFSRH

>member
-32 GVDIGKRLVGP
+32 GVDIGKKLVGP

-73 GCTFEKTIPVAAS
+73 GCTLEKTIPVAPEY
-86 DVEIAKRAIDQNQ
+86 VEIAKRAIDQNQ
-99 QTHKHWGWKD
+99 LPHKHWGWKD
-109 PRTALFWDFWLN
+109 PRTALFWDFWLT
-121 LLPDANFICVYR
+121 LLPEANFICVYR

-154 PEMAVKMWLHYN
+154 PEKAVKMWIHYN
-166 QKVLELYERFPERCL
+166 QKVLELYERFPHRCL

-195 IDRVNDKFNVNL
+195 LHQVNEKFNVNL
-207 GAIPADNFEE
+207 GAIPGDNFEE
-217 SLLVNDIIKSHRPSL
+217 SLLVNDIVKSHRPSL
-232 IEQYF
+232 IEKYF

-243 YQILESQAGNLSSES
+243 YELLETQAGNLSSES
-258 KLASDQIIHFPA
+258 KGAIDRVINFPA
-270 SSVGPFEDWLKIR
+270 SPVWPFEDWLKIR

-290 NSNSEVKQW
+290 TSSSELKQW
-299 QEQFHQAQT
+299 QEQFHQAQA
-308 KALGLETKLGE
+308 KVLGLETELGA
-319 TQVQLAGKETNF
+319 TQVQLAGKESNF

-342 TELGQTQA
+342 TELGQTQVQ
-350 LLAGQTSQ
+350 LAGKESH
-358 FQEALTKVLKLETEL
+358 FQEALTKVLKLE
-373 GQTQVQL
+373 
-380 AGKEAHFQEAL
+380 A
-391 AKLLELETELGQ
+391 ELGQ

-413 QFQIALAKVLK
+413 QFQEALAKLLGLETELGQTQVQLAGKETQFQTALAKVLE
-424 LETELGKT
+424 LEAELGQTQVQFEETEFIL
-432 QVKFEEKE
+432 Q
-440 FRLEQKLAELL
+440 QKLAELL
-451 WLETAQSQTQQD
+451 QLETAQSQNQEKLKETQEK
-463 LELSRQENERFQAE
+463 LEQYRQENENFRAE
-477 IAAIKSSD
+477 LAIIKYSI
-485 WWQLRERWWE
+485 WWQLREKLWE
-495 FQRRI
+495 VQRKI
-500 RDFFPSFVFSLDK
+500 RDWFPKFIFSLDR

-525 IVGWVFHRKKEIQAV
+525 IVGWVFNQKRETTAV
-540 RARIE
+540 RARI
-545 GKSFAA
+545 KDQSFPG
-551 VYGIERSDIALAH
+551 VYGIDRSDIALAH
-564 SNIAGA
+564 SNIPAA
-570 NKSGFTIELAAPA
+570 QKSGFTIQLEAPA

-591 AQDERGKWYLLAAY
+591 AQDERGKWHLLAAY

-618 PVIWE
+618 PVVWE
-623 QLQGQI
+623 QRQGQI

-638 DRKIAKLSFLCGD
+638 DRKIAKLSLWCGD
-651 TAVECA
+651 TSVECA

-703 ILYFQ
+703 ILSFQ
-708 APQILTVR
+708 APKILTVR
-716 RYHIWQRSADKFEEF
+716 RYHIWQRSADKFEELSRF
-731 SSFVEAIRQRAR
+731 TAAIQQRAK

-749 GRIVPMP
+749 GRILPLP
-756 WEIVKVMRQFG
+756 WEIVKVLRQLG

-773 KQFTAPG
+773 KQFSAPG

-791 KPIDRYDA
+791 QPIDRYDA
-799 WLEVNQWNVRSRDYL
+799 WLEVNQWNDRARDYL
-814 ISRLKSCGEALPK
+814 ISRLKSCQEPLPK

-848 VINQVYQNWELCI
+848 VINQVYPNWELCI
-861 ADDYSTDFTVA
+861 ADDCSTEFTVA
-872 ETLKDWAEKDDRI
+872 ENLKSWAQKDDRI

-931 YFATHPTTDFLYSDD
+931 YFATHPATDFLYSDD

-968 LLSYMYLGHLCAVK
+968 LLSYMYLGHLCAVRK
-982 KEIFEQIGGLRLGF
+982 HIFEQIGGLRIGF

-1007 ATEISRRVA
+1007 ATEISRHVA

-1029 GSTAVSGAA
+1029 GSTAISGAA
-1038 KPSSF
+1038 KPASF
-1043 SAGQQAIQ
+1043 AAGQKAIQ
-1051 DALNRRQIKGSVAQ
+1051 DALNRRKINGNVAQ

-1080 FPDDGPSVTLIIPTK
+1080 FPDNGPSVTVIIPTK
-1095 NQVQLLKACID
+1095 NQLKLLKACLD
-1106 SLAITTYKNYQIA
+1106 SLETTTYKNYQVA

-1129 TREYLN
+1129 TLEYLK
-1135 QLNCQVLRI
+1135 QLNCQVLHI
-1144 KNPEGKFSFA
+1144 KNPGGKFSFA
-1154 AINNRAVEQIDS
+1154 AINNRAVEQVDS

-1173 NDTEVITPRWLS
+1173 NDTEVINPRWLS

-1204 YPDGRIQHAGIIHG
+1204 YPDGRIQHAGVIHG

-1228 KLMNSDNRG
+1228 KLMNSENRG

-1265 LGGFDEDNFA
+1265 LGGFDEENFA

-1351 VFMKEQA
+1351 VFMKEEE
-1358 RLAADFVAD
+1358 RRKKEEGRGKKEEGYTLEVSDSGLLVAEAEN
-1367 LRDVTDVTDGG
+1367 L
-1378 LAADFVGDLTD
+1378 
-1389 VTDGGLAASNV
+1389 
-1400 RDLTDVTDVTDGG
+1400 
-1413 LAADFVGDLT
+1413 
-1423 DVTDV
+1423 
-1428 TDLTDQEELRFADSR
+1428 
-1443 VLSVANTNNSIH
+1443 IH
-1455 PVKVLMC
+1455 PIRVLMC

-1472 LHQYEIAVKLAA
+1472 LHQYEVAVKLAA
-1484 EGVIMPIVLCTTDG
+1484 EGVIKPIVLCVTDG

-1506 QRIEVIVRDNPL
+1506 QGIEVIVRDNPL
-1518 EHIYQRASYDEAIRS
+1518 EHIYQRDAYDEAIRS
-1533 FSKEIESLKVDAI
+1533 FSQEIASLKVDAI

-1559 ARQIGIPAVWN
+1559 AWQIGIPVVWN

-1627 GLDLSKLKNLD
+1627 GLDLSKLENSE
-1638 NSELARKSLGIA
+1638 NSELARKTLGVA
-1650 AEDVVFLLLG
+1650 AEDVVILLLG
-1660 TVCERKGQKDLVQ
+1660 TVCERKGQQDLVK
-1673 ALSLLPE
+1673 ALSLLPD
-1680 KWHNQIRC
+1680 KWHNKIRC

-1696 IYSNKLADMVG
+1696 IYSNKLAELVG
-1707 ELPEELRQRVTVVP
+1707 ELPAELRLRVTVVP
-1721 ETGEPGKYYKAADI
+1721 ETGETGKYYKAADI

-1755 DLPIITSPV
+1755 DLPIITTPV

-1777 LFYTPDRPDELVAA
+1777 LFYTPDRPEELAA
-1791 LISLLEDKL
+1791 SLHSLLEDKS
-1800 LRQQLAGN
+1800 LRQRLAEN
-1808 AKYVLDSLNTFEEMT
+1808 AKYVLESLNSFAEMT
-1823 QAYADIFCE
+1823 QAYGQIFRE
-1832 AYFSSH
+1832 GYFTIKK

>member
-32 GVDIGKRLVGP
+32 GVDIGKKLVGP
-43 ADGNVKGHFENVDFV
+43 AVGNVKGHFENVDFV

-73 GCTFEKTIPVAAS
+73 GCTLEKTIPVAAS

-99 QTHKHWGWKD
+99 QTQKHWGWKD
-109 PRTALFWDFWLN
+109 PRTALFWDFWLK
-121 LLPDANFICVYR
+121 LLPEANFICVYR

-147 DVSLLQN
+147 DVSLLQH

-166 QKVLELYERFPERCL
+166 QQVLELFESFPDRCL

-187 IGNTPELF
+187 IGNTPEFF
-195 IDRVNDKFNVNL
+195 IDRVNEKFNVNL
-207 GAIPADNFEE
+207 SAIAADNFEE
-217 SLLVNDIIKSHRPSL
+217 SLLVNDIVKSHRPSL

-243 YQILESQAGNLSSES
+243 YQILETKAGNLSSKS
-258 KLASDQIIHFPA
+258 QLSNDQIIHFPV
-270 SSVGPFEDWLKIR
+270 SPVGPFEDWLKIR

-290 NSNSEVKQW
+290 TSNLEVKQW
-299 QEQFHQAQT
+299 QEQFQQAQA
-308 KALGLETKLGE
+308 KVLELETNLGE
-319 TQVQLAGKETNF
+319 TQVQLDGKESQFQEALSKLLELETELGETQVQLDGQESQFQEALTKVLKLETELGETQVQLDGKESQF

-342 TELGQTQA
+342 TELGQTQ
-350 LLAGQTSQ
+350 
-358 FQEALTKVLKLETEL
+358 
-373 GQTQVQL
+373 VQL
-380 AGKEAHFQEAL
+380 D
-391 AKLLELETELGQ
+391 
-403 TQVQLAGKES
+403 GKES
-413 QFQIALAKVLK
+413 QFQTALAKVLE
-424 LETELGKT
+424 LEAELGNS
-432 QVKFEEKE
+432 QVKVEEKE
-440 FRLEQKLAELL
+440 FKLEQKLAELL
-451 WLETAQSQTQQD
+451 YLETIQSQTQEELNKT
-463 LELSRQENERFQAE
+463 LEYLEKSRQETARVGAE

-485 WWQLRERWWE
+485 WWQLREKWWQ
-495 FQRRI
+495 FKHKI
-500 RDFFPSFVFSLDK
+500 RDVFPRFVFSLDQ
-513 PTTWQVCDSNLL
+513 PTTWQVSDSNLL
-525 IVGWVFHRKKEIQAV
+525 IVGWVFNTKKDIKAV
-540 RARIE
+540 RARI
-545 GKSFAA
+545 KNNNFAA
-551 VYGIERSDIALAH
+551 IYGLERSEIARWY
-564 SNIAGA
+564 SNIDSAK
-570 NKSGFTIELAAPA
+570 NSGFKIELQAPA

-591 AQDERGKWYLLAAY
+591 AQDEGGKWHLLATY

-618 PVIWE
+618 PVVWE
-623 QLQGQI
+623 QRQGQV

-638 DRKIAKLSFLCGD
+638 DRKIAKLSLLCGD
-651 TAVECA
+651 TSVECA

-678 GFEALVDLPPGE
+678 GFEALVNLPPGE
-690 WHVSLQAELETGE
+690 WHVSLQAELENGE

-708 APQILTVR
+708 APKILTVR
-716 RYHIWQRSADKFEEF
+716 RYDIWQRSADKYEEF

-767 KIYRQQ
+767 KIYKQQ

-780 DLLPPAGFVVP
+780 DLLPPAGFVLAS
-791 KPIDRYDA
+791 PIDRYDA
-799 WLEVNQWNVRSRDYL
+799 WLEVNQWNDRARDYL

-861 ADDYSTDFTVA
+861 ADDHSTDATVA
-872 ETLKDWAEKDDRI
+872 ETLKNWAAKDDRI

-931 YFATHPTTDFLYSDD
+931 HFAAHPTTDFLYSDD

-1051 DALNRRQIKGSVAQ
+1051 DALNRRKIKGTVAQ

-1095 NQVQLLKACID
+1095 NQVKLLKACID
-1106 SLAITTYKNYQIA
+1106 SIEITTYKNYQIA

-1129 TREYLN
+1129 TLEYLN

-1144 KNPEGKFSFA
+1144 KNPGGKFSFA
-1154 AINNRAVEQIDS
+1154 AINNRAVEQVDS

-1228 KLMNSDNRG
+1228 KLMNSENRG

-1245 RNYSAVTAA
+1245 RNFSAVTAA

-1265 LGGFDEDNFA
+1265 LGGFDEENFA

-1289 RGYRCVYCPDAE
+1289 LGYRCVYCPDAE

-1327 GKNDSFYSP
+1327 RKNDGFYSP

-1351 VFMKEQA
+1351 VFMKEEGSA
-1358 RLAADFVAD
+1358 TSNV
-1367 LRDVTDVTDGG
+1367 RDVTDVTDGRKKEEGRGKKEEGYTLEVSDSG
-1378 LAADFVGDLTD
+1378 LL
-1389 VTDGGLAASNV
+1389 
-1400 RDLTDVTDVTDGG
+1400 
-1413 LAADFVGDLT
+1413 
-1423 DVTDV
+1423 
-1428 TDLTDQEELRFADSR
+1428 
-1443 VLSVANTNNSIH
+1443 VAEAENLIH
-1455 PVKVLMC
+1455 PIKVLMC

-1484 EGVIMPIVLCTTDG
+1484 EGAILPIVLCTTDG

-1506 QRIEVIVRDNPL
+1506 QGIEVMVRDNPL
-1518 EHIYQRASYDEAIRS
+1518 EHIYQRDAYDEAIHS
-1533 FSKEIESLKVDAI
+1533 FSKEIESLKVDAV

-1559 ARQIGIPAVWN
+1559 AQEIGIPTVWN

-1619 HNFTVIHN
+1619 YNFTVIHN
-1627 GLDLSKLKNLD
+1627 GLDLSQLE
-1638 NSELARKSLGIA
+1638 NSENFELARKSLGVA
-1650 AEDVVFLLLG
+1650 AEDVVVLLLG
-1660 TVCERKGQKDLVQ
+1660 TVCERKGQQDLVK

-1680 KWHNQIRC
+1680 KWHNKIRC

-1696 IYSNKLADMVG
+1696 IYSSKLADMVG

-1721 ETGEPGKYYKAADI
+1721 ETGKPGKYYKAADI
-1735 FVCTSRVESF
+1735 FVCTSRIESF

-1777 LFYTPDRPDELVAA
+1777 LFYTPDRPEELVAA
-1791 LISLLEDKL
+1791 LISLLEDKS

-1832 AYFSSH
+1832 AYFAKE